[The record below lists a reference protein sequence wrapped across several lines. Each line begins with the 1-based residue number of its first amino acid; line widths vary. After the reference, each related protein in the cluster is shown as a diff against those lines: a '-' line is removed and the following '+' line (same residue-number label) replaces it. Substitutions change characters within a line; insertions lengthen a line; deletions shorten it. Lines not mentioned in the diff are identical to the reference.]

1 MHYKKMKRVLA
12 AACAAAVTASGF
24 CPAAPVMAEEVY
36 SAEDAADSSVQP
48 QASKET
54 EAEDSTENMVLYW
67 SDDLEE
73 TTAVSGTAAN
83 YWSDGTAAKNWT
95 GLWQAKAFTNEKAV
109 ISLDRE
115 TFASGSQSVHYS
127 STDASGR
134 ISVSLGSA
142 LQNVDFTKNYI
153 LRARVKAEN
162 VTVSGNNGFYMR
174 GKANNVTITP
184 EGTRVNGTTDGWI
197 TYEVP
202 LRNLAAVGGAQSGSL
217 ALEIF
222 FDYLTGDVWFDSIE
236 LWQDYQISLSET
248 EKTIKPGES
257 FQLEVE
263 CDSEEVDLS
272 KVTWSSSNP
281 EAVSV
286 DENGMI
292 TAEKLGTA
300 VITAKLDDSHTAAC
314 TVQVDD
320 PEMMAPQY
328 AKMRS
333 RWTDRLTGNGSS
345 ITDDED
351 FQTSMES
358 MAQDAEE
365 AMENMADIPAD
376 GSHVDALWSDLD
388 LEIKYVATSDA
399 SYTEDLNTAY
409 TRLQAMATAYA
420 AENCRLYHDEDLK
433 ERILYALEWLYD
445 NGYNENYNVEK
456 QLYGNWWHWEIGIP
470 QALGSTVILMYDD
483 LSQEQIDK
491 FYATLYRFNQD
502 PTVVYKVQ
510 GWGTMEMT
518 SANLMDTSL
527 VAALRSAIGNT
538 QDGIG
543 AAVNALGTVT
553 GFVTEGDGFYEDG
566 SCIQHS
572 NLAYTG
578 GYGLTLLKGI
588 ERILLLSNDTAWQA
602 SADDLESVYTWIWE
616 GYRPLFADGAMMDMV
631 SGRSIARPS
640 HTELETGRGI
650 LEAVVLLADGA
661 PEDRK
666 EQLLSFAKKQVL
678 AGAENLD
685 TFYSGMEASSMIAAK
700 QLAADESLEAD
711 DGTPYTKIFG
721 SMDKAAVHREGY
733 TLGISMFSSRTGNF
747 EYMNKENSKGW
758 HISDGALFLYN
769 GDTGQFSNN
778 YWNTIDPHRLPGI
791 TTDHTEGTNYESGL
805 AYTSDKDYA
814 GGSSVDDLYATIA
827 MDFHGQNTDLTAKKA
842 WFAFDDEV
850 VALGTDIS
858 GITKDTETIIENK
871 QIRDD
876 GSNTLVVDGE
886 EAQAELGESGAAGAE
901 YAWIEGN
908 NGTDSIGY
916 YFPEGEDLEIKRE
929 ARTGSFQD
937 INGAVADGAAGSE
950 DVTRDYLSLAVSHGD
965 GTEGGAEDYAYV
977 LLPGRTK
984 EQTAEYASGSEIE
997 IISNTAEVQAAAD
1010 RSSGVSGYQF
1020 WTAASAGNVSAD
1032 QASSVTMK
1040 EEDGTLKLGIS
1051 DPSQTQDS
1059 VTIHV
1064 SGYKNLQY
1072 VDGDQEVS
1080 VNVTADGADITVDTS
1095 AAAGESFEL
1104 TLSYD
1109 AEKPETAV
1117 STALL
1122 EYAIELAKDADLTDV
1137 VPAVV
1142 EKFNAALAN
1151 AEEIV
1156 EKVKAGD
1163 TSVTQEMVEESWQE
1177 LVRVMQYL
1185 SFKQGDKTNLNK
1197 VIAMAESLDLGRY
1210 LLAGQDAFAEA
1221 LDGAR
1226 AVAADENA
1234 MEKEI
1239 EQAWKQLL
1247 DAMGNLR
1254 LKPDKGLL
1262 EELISQAQ
1270 SVDTEA
1276 YTEESVQ
1283 ALTAAL
1289 ADATAVF
1296 DNDQADKEQVEEAQS
1311 ALKAALAGLTAKT
1324 EAGGSDTAGA
1334 DTDTGNS
1341 GTGTAGSGNGTEST
1355 EAGGR
1360 DTGSTGSGSAGTV
1373 NSSADRAVKTG
1384 DSSPAVP
1391 LYAAAAALALACAAG
1406 SGLGKQADRG
1416 RKESKD
1422 KE

>member
-1 MHYKKMKRVLA
+1 M
-12 AACAAAVTASGF
+12 
-24 CPAAPVMAEEVY
+24 
-36 SAEDAADSSVQP
+36 
-48 QASKET
+48 
-54 EAEDSTENMVLYW
+54 
-67 SDDLEE
+67 
-73 TTAVSGTAAN
+73 
-83 YWSDGTAAKNWT
+83 
-95 GLWQAKAFTNEKAV
+95 
-109 ISLDRE
+109 
-115 TFASGSQSVHYS
+115 
-127 STDASGR
+127 
-134 ISVSLGSA
+134 
-142 LQNVDFTKNYI
+142 
-153 LRARVKAEN
+153 
-162 VTVSGNNGFYMR
+162 
-174 GKANNVTITP
+174 
-184 EGTRVNGTTDGWI
+184 
-197 TYEVP
+197 
-202 LRNLAAVGGAQSGSL
+202 
-217 ALEIF
+217 
-222 FDYLTGDVWFDSIE
+222 WFDSIE

-257 FQLEVE
+257 FQLEVQ

-281 EAVSV
+281 DAVSV

-292 TAEKLGTA
+292 TAEALGTA
-300 VITAKLDDSHTAAC
+300 VITAKLDESHTASC

-320 PEMMAPQY
+320 PEMLAPQY
-328 AKMRS
+328 AEMRS
-333 RWTDRLTGNGSS
+333 RWTERLTGNGSS

-351 FQTSMES
+351 FQTSMET
-358 MAQDAEE
+358 MAQDAED

-420 AENCRLYHDEDLK
+420 AENCRLYHNEDLK

-470 QALGSTVILMYDD
+470 QALGSTVILMYED
-483 LSQEQIDK
+483 LTQEQIDK

-640 HTELETGRGI
+640 HTELETGRGT
-650 LEAVVLLADGA
+650 LEAIVLLADGA

-700 QLAADESLEAD
+700 QLAADDSVEAD

-721 SMDKAAVHREGY
+721 SMDKATIHREGY

-747 EYMNKENSKGW
+747 EYMNKENTKGW

-769 GDTGQFSNN
+769 GDAGQFSNN

-814 GGSSVDDLYATIA
+814 GGSSVEDLYATIA

-876 GSNTLVVDGE
+876 GSNALVVDGE
-886 EAQAELGESGAAGAE
+886 ETQAELGESSAAGVE

-908 NGTDSIGY
+908 SGTDSIGY

-965 GTEGGAEDYAYV
+965 GAEDYAYV
-977 LLPGRTK
+977 LLPGRT
-984 EQTAEYASGSEIE
+984 EEETAEYASGSEIE

-1010 RSSGVSGYQF
+1010 RSSGASGYQF

-1072 VDGDQEVS
+1072 VDGDQEAV
-1080 VNVTADGADITVDTS
+1080 VNATEDGVDITVDTS
-1095 AAAGESFEL
+1095 AGAGKTYEL
-1104 TLSYD
+1104 TLTYEEEGS
-1109 AEKPETAV
+1109 ETSV

-1142 EKFNAALAN
+1142 EKFNAALSN

-1163 TSVTQEMVEESWQE
+1163 TSVTQEMVDESWQE
-1177 LVRVMQYL
+1177 LVRTMQYL

-1197 VIAMAESLDLGRY
+1197 VIAMAESLDLDGY
-1210 LLAGQDAFAEA
+1210 LLAGQDVFTEA
-1221 LDGAR
+1221 LDSAR

-1239 EQAWKQLL
+1239 EEAWKQLL
-1247 DAMGNLR
+1247 AAMGDLR
-1254 LKPDKGLL
+1254 LKPDKELL
-1262 EELISQAQ
+1262 DNLISQAQ
-1270 SVDTEA
+1270 SIDTSV

-1289 ADATAVF
+1289 TEAAAVF
-1296 DNDQADKEQVEEAQS
+1296 EDDQADKDQVTEAET
-1311 ALKAALAGLTAKT
+1311 ALKAALEGLIESDKADENAGN
-1324 EAGGSDTAGA
+1324 GGA
-1334 DTDTGNS
+1334 DTGSSDDGSADAGNTDA
-1341 GTGTAGSGNGTEST
+1341 GNAGAGNTGSGN
-1355 EAGGR
+1355 AN
-1360 DTGSTGSGSAGTV
+1360 TGNKDGQNGSAQNT
-1373 NSSADRAVKTG
+1373 DRAAKTG
-1384 DSSPAVP
+1384 DSFPTVP

-1406 SGLGKQADRG
+1406 SGLRKQADRG
-1416 RKESKD
+1416 RKESED
-1422 KE
+1422 KK

>member
-1 MHYKKMKRVLA
+1 
-12 AACAAAVTASGF
+12 
-24 CPAAPVMAEEVY
+24 MAGKGVY
-36 SAEDAADSSVQP
+36 E
-48 QASKET
+48 
-54 EAEDSTENMVLYW
+54 
-67 SDDLEE
+67 
-73 TTAVSGTAAN
+73 
-83 YWSDGTAAKNWT
+83 
-95 GLWQAKAFTNEKAV
+95 
-109 ISLDRE
+109 RE
-115 TFASGSQSVHYS
+115 
-127 STDASGR
+127 
-134 ISVSLGSA
+134 
-142 LQNVDFTKNYI
+142 
-153 LRARVKAEN
+153 
-162 VTVSGNNGFYMR
+162 
-174 GKANNVTITP
+174 
-184 EGTRVNGTTDGWI
+184 
-197 TYEVP
+197 
-202 LRNLAAVGGAQSGSL
+202 GGAQSGSL

-257 FQLEVE
+257 FQLEVQ

-281 EAVSV
+281 DAVSV

-292 TAEKLGTA
+292 TAEALGTA
-300 VITAKLDDSHTAAC
+300 VITAKLDESHTASC

-320 PEMMAPQY
+320 PEMLAPQY
-328 AKMRS
+328 AEMRS
-333 RWTDRLTGNGSS
+333 RWTERLTGNGSS

-351 FQTSMES
+351 FQTSMET
-358 MAQDAEE
+358 MAQDAED

-420 AENCRLYHDEDLK
+420 AENCRLYHNEDLK

-470 QALGSTVILMYDD
+470 QALGSTVILMYED
-483 LSQEQIDK
+483 LTQEQIDK

-650 LEAVVLLADGA
+650 LEAIVLLADGA

-700 QLAADESLEAD
+700 QLAADDSVEAD

-721 SMDKAAVHREGY
+721 SMDKATIHREGY

-747 EYMNKENSKGW
+747 EYMNKENTKGW

-769 GDTGQFSNN
+769 GDAGQFSNN

-814 GGSSVDDLYATIA
+814 GGSSVEDLYATIA

-876 GSNTLVVDGE
+876 GSNALVVDGE
-886 EAQAELGESGAAGAE
+886 EIQAELGESSAAGVE

-908 NGTDSIGY
+908 SGTDSIGY

-965 GTEGGAEDYAYV
+965 GTADGAEDYAYV
-977 LLPGRTK
+977 LLPGRT
-984 EQTAEYASGSEIE
+984 EEETAEYASGSEIE

-1010 RSSGVSGYQF
+1010 RSSGASGYQF

-1072 VDGDQEVS
+1072 VDGDQEAV
-1080 VNVTADGADITVDTS
+1080 VNATEDGVDITVDTS
-1095 AAAGESFEL
+1095 AGAGKTYEL
-1104 TLSYD
+1104 TLTYEEEGS
-1109 AEKPETAV
+1109 ETSV

-1142 EKFNAALAN
+1142 EKFNAALSN

-1163 TSVTQEMVEESWQE
+1163 TSITQEMVDESWQE
-1177 LVRVMQYL
+1177 LVRAMQYL

-1197 VIAMAESLDLGRY
+1197 VIAMAESLDLDGY
-1210 LLAGQDAFAEA
+1210 LLAGQDVFTEA
-1221 LDGAR
+1221 LDSAR

-1239 EQAWKQLL
+1239 EEAWKQLL
-1247 DAMGNLR
+1247 AAMGDLR
-1254 LKPDKGLL
+1254 LKPDKELL
-1262 EELISQAQ
+1262 DNLISQAQ
-1270 SVDTEA
+1270 SIDTSV

-1289 ADATAVF
+1289 AEAAAVF
-1296 DNDQADKEQVEEAQS
+1296 EDDQADKDQVAEAET
-1311 ALKAALAGLTAKT
+1311 ALKAALEGLIESDKADENAGN
-1324 EAGGSDTAGA
+1324 GGA
-1334 DTDTGNS
+1334 DTGSSDDGSADAGNTDA
-1341 GTGTAGSGNGTEST
+1341 GNAGAGNTGSGN
-1355 EAGGR
+1355 AN
-1360 DTGSTGSGSAGTV
+1360 TGNKDGQNGSAQNT
-1373 NSSADRAVKTG
+1373 DRAAKTG
-1384 DSSPAVP
+1384 DSFPTVP

-1406 SGLGKQADRG
+1406 SGLRKQADRG
-1416 RKESKD
+1416 RKESED
-1422 KE
+1422 KK

>member
-1 MHYKKMKRVLA
+1 M
-12 AACAAAVTASGF
+12 
-24 CPAAPVMAEEVY
+24 
-36 SAEDAADSSVQP
+36 
-48 QASKET
+48 
-54 EAEDSTENMVLYW
+54 
-67 SDDLEE
+67 
-73 TTAVSGTAAN
+73 
-83 YWSDGTAAKNWT
+83 
-95 GLWQAKAFTNEKAV
+95 
-109 ISLDRE
+109 
-115 TFASGSQSVHYS
+115 
-127 STDASGR
+127 
-134 ISVSLGSA
+134 
-142 LQNVDFTKNYI
+142 
-153 LRARVKAEN
+153 
-162 VTVSGNNGFYMR
+162 
-174 GKANNVTITP
+174 
-184 EGTRVNGTTDGWI
+184 
-197 TYEVP
+197 
-202 LRNLAAVGGAQSGSL
+202 
-217 ALEIF
+217 
-222 FDYLTGDVWFDSIE
+222 WFDSIE

-257 FQLEVE
+257 FQLEVQ

-281 EAVSV
+281 DAVSV

-292 TAEKLGTA
+292 TAEALGTA
-300 VITAKLDDSHTAAC
+300 VITAKLDESHTASC

-320 PEMMAPQY
+320 PEMLAPQY
-328 AKMRS
+328 AEMRS
-333 RWTDRLTGNGSS
+333 RWTERLTGNGSS

-351 FQTSMES
+351 FQTSMET
-358 MAQDAEE
+358 MAQDAED

-420 AENCRLYHDEDLK
+420 AENCRLYHNEDLK
-433 ERILYALEWLYD
+433 EHILYALEWLYD

-470 QALGSTVILMYDD
+470 QALGSTVILMYED
-483 LSQEQIDK
+483 LTQEQIDK

-650 LEAVVLLADGA
+650 LEAIVLLADGA
-661 PEDRK
+661 PDDRK

-700 QLAADESLEAD
+700 QLAADDSVEAD

-721 SMDKAAVHREGY
+721 SMDKATIHREGY

-747 EYMNKENSKGW
+747 EYMNKENTKGW

-769 GDTGQFSNN
+769 GDAGQFSNN

-814 GGSSVDDLYATIA
+814 GGSSVEDLYATIA

-876 GSNTLVVDGE
+876 GSNALVVDGE
-886 EAQAELGESGAAGAE
+886 ETQAELGESSAAGVE

-908 NGTDSIGY
+908 SGTDSIGY

-965 GTEGGAEDYAYV
+965 GTEEGAEDYAYV
-977 LLPGRTK
+977 LLPGRT
-984 EQTAEYASGSEIE
+984 EEETAEYASGSEIE

-1010 RSSGVSGYQF
+1010 RSSGASGYQF

-1072 VDGDQEVS
+1072 VDGDQEAV
-1080 VNVTADGADITVDTS
+1080 VNATEDGVDITVDTS
-1095 AAAGESFEL
+1095 AGAGKTYEL
-1104 TLSYD
+1104 TLTYEEEGS
-1109 AEKPETAV
+1109 ETSV

-1142 EKFNAALAN
+1142 EKFNAALSN

-1163 TSVTQEMVEESWQE
+1163 TSVTQEMVDESWQE
-1177 LVRVMQYL
+1177 LVRAMQYL

-1197 VIAMAESLDLGRY
+1197 VIAMAESLDLDGY
-1210 LLAGQDAFAEA
+1210 LLAGQDVFTEA
-1221 LDGAR
+1221 LDSAR

-1239 EQAWKQLL
+1239 EEAWKQLL
-1247 DAMGNLR
+1247 AAMGDLR
-1254 LKPDKGLL
+1254 LKPDKELL
-1262 EELISQAQ
+1262 DNLISQAQ
-1270 SVDTEA
+1270 SIDTSV

-1289 ADATAVF
+1289 AEAAAVF
-1296 DNDQADKEQVEEAQS
+1296 EDDQADKDQVTEAET
-1311 ALKAALAGLTAKT
+1311 ALKAALEGLIESDKADENAGTAAPMPEIQTPEMRAQEIQVPEMRIPETKTVRT
-1324 EAGGSDTAGA
+1324 EAHRIQTGRQRPGTASRQYRCTQQRQLSHLHVRQVQGSANRPTAGGKKAKIKNSTA
-1334 DTDTGNS
+1334 DS
-1341 GTGTAGSGNGTEST
+1341 
-1355 EAGGR
+1355 
-1360 DTGSTGSGSAGTV
+1360 
-1373 NSSADRAVKTG
+1373 AVK
-1384 DSSPAVP
+1384 
-1391 LYAAAAALALACAAG
+1391 
-1406 SGLGKQADRG
+1406 R
-1416 RKESKD
+1416 
-1422 KE
+1422 

>member
-1 MHYKKMKRVLA
+1 M
-12 AACAAAVTASGF
+12 
-24 CPAAPVMAEEVY
+24 
-36 SAEDAADSSVQP
+36 
-48 QASKET
+48 
-54 EAEDSTENMVLYW
+54 
-67 SDDLEE
+67 
-73 TTAVSGTAAN
+73 
-83 YWSDGTAAKNWT
+83 
-95 GLWQAKAFTNEKAV
+95 
-109 ISLDRE
+109 
-115 TFASGSQSVHYS
+115 
-127 STDASGR
+127 
-134 ISVSLGSA
+134 
-142 LQNVDFTKNYI
+142 
-153 LRARVKAEN
+153 
-162 VTVSGNNGFYMR
+162 
-174 GKANNVTITP
+174 
-184 EGTRVNGTTDGWI
+184 
-197 TYEVP
+197 
-202 LRNLAAVGGAQSGSL
+202 
-217 ALEIF
+217 
-222 FDYLTGDVWFDSIE
+222 WFDSIE

-257 FQLEVE
+257 FQLEVQ

-281 EAVSV
+281 DAVSV

-292 TAEKLGTA
+292 TAEALGTA
-300 VITAKLDDSHTAAC
+300 VITAKLDESHTASC

-320 PEMMAPQY
+320 PEMLAPQY
-328 AKMRS
+328 AEMRS
-333 RWTDRLTGNGSS
+333 RWTERLTGNGSS

-351 FQTSMES
+351 FQTSMET
-358 MAQDAEE
+358 MAQDAED

-420 AENCRLYHDEDLK
+420 AENCRLYHNEDLK

-470 QALGSTVILMYDD
+470 QALGSTVILMYED
-483 LSQEQIDK
+483 LTQEQIDK

-650 LEAVVLLADGA
+650 LEAIVLLADGA

-700 QLAADESLEAD
+700 QLAADDSVDAD

-721 SMDKAAVHREGY
+721 SMDKATIHREGY

-747 EYMNKENSKGW
+747 EYMNKENTKGW

-769 GDTGQFSNN
+769 GDAGQFSNN

-814 GGSSVDDLYATIA
+814 GGSSVEDLYATIA

-876 GSNTLVVDGE
+876 GSNALVVDGE
-886 EAQAELGESGAAGAE
+886 ETQAELGESSAAGVE

-908 NGTDSIGY
+908 SGTDSIGY

-965 GTEGGAEDYAYV
+965 GTEEGAEDYAYV
-977 LLPGRTK
+977 LLPGRT
-984 EQTAEYASGSEIE
+984 EEETAEYASGSEIE

-1010 RSSGVSGYQF
+1010 RSSGASGYQF

-1072 VDGDQEVS
+1072 VDGDQEAV
-1080 VNVTADGADITVDTS
+1080 VNATEDGVDITVDTS
-1095 AAAGESFEL
+1095 AGAGKTYEL
-1104 TLSYD
+1104 TLTYEEEGS
-1109 AEKPETAV
+1109 ETSV

-1142 EKFNAALAN
+1142 EKFNAALSN

-1163 TSVTQEMVEESWQE
+1163 TSVAQEMVDESWQE
-1177 LVRVMQYL
+1177 LVRAMQYL

-1197 VIAMAESLDLGRY
+1197 VIAMAESLDLDGY
-1210 LLAGQDAFAEA
+1210 LLAGQDVFTEA
-1221 LDGAR
+1221 LDSAR

-1239 EQAWKQLL
+1239 EEAWKQLL
-1247 DAMGNLR
+1247 AAMGDLR
-1254 LKPDKGLL
+1254 LKPDKELL
-1262 EELISQAQ
+1262 DNLISQAQ
-1270 SVDTEA
+1270 FIDTSV

-1289 ADATAVF
+1289 AEAAAVF
-1296 DNDQADKEQVEEAQS
+1296 EDDQADKDQVAEAET
-1311 ALKAALAGLTAKT
+1311 ALKAALEGLIESDKADENAGN
-1324 EAGGSDTAGA
+1324 GGA
-1334 DTDTGNS
+1334 DTGSSDDGSADAGNTDA
-1341 GTGTAGSGNGTEST
+1341 GNAGAGNAGSGN
-1355 EAGGR
+1355 AN
-1360 DTGSTGSGSAGTV
+1360 TGNKDGQSGSAQNT
-1373 NSSADRAVKTG
+1373 DRAAKTG
-1384 DSSPAVP
+1384 DSFPTVP

-1406 SGLGKQADRG
+1406 SGLRKQADRG
-1416 RKESKD
+1416 RKESED
-1422 KE
+1422 KK

>member
-1 MHYKKMKRVLA
+1 M
-12 AACAAAVTASGF
+12 
-24 CPAAPVMAEEVY
+24 
-36 SAEDAADSSVQP
+36 
-48 QASKET
+48 
-54 EAEDSTENMVLYW
+54 
-67 SDDLEE
+67 
-73 TTAVSGTAAN
+73 
-83 YWSDGTAAKNWT
+83 
-95 GLWQAKAFTNEKAV
+95 
-109 ISLDRE
+109 
-115 TFASGSQSVHYS
+115 
-127 STDASGR
+127 
-134 ISVSLGSA
+134 
-142 LQNVDFTKNYI
+142 
-153 LRARVKAEN
+153 
-162 VTVSGNNGFYMR
+162 
-174 GKANNVTITP
+174 
-184 EGTRVNGTTDGWI
+184 
-197 TYEVP
+197 
-202 LRNLAAVGGAQSGSL
+202 
-217 ALEIF
+217 
-222 FDYLTGDVWFDSIE
+222 WFDSIE

-257 FQLEVE
+257 FQLEVQ

-281 EAVSV
+281 DAVSV

-292 TAEKLGTA
+292 TAEALGTA
-300 VITAKLDDSHTAAC
+300 VITAKLDESHTASC

-320 PEMMAPQY
+320 PEMLSPQY
-328 AKMRS
+328 AEMRS
-333 RWTDRLTGNGSS
+333 RWTERLTGNGSS

-351 FQTSMES
+351 FQTSMET
-358 MAQDAEE
+358 MAQDAED

-420 AENCRLYHDEDLK
+420 AENCRLYHNEDLK

-470 QALGSTVILMYDD
+470 QALGSTVILMYED
-483 LSQEQIDK
+483 LTQEQIDK

-650 LEAVVLLADGA
+650 LEAIVLLADGA

-666 EQLLSFAKKQVL
+666 EQFLSFAKKQVL

-700 QLAADESLEAD
+700 QLAADDSVEAD

-721 SMDKAAVHREGY
+721 SMDKATIHREGY

-747 EYMNKENSKGW
+747 EYMNKENTKGW

-769 GDTGQFSNN
+769 GDAGQFSNN

-814 GGSSVDDLYATIA
+814 GGSSVEDLYATIA

-876 GSNTLVVDGE
+876 GSNALVVDGE
-886 EAQAELGESGAAGAE
+886 EIQAELGESSAAGVE

-908 NGTDSIGY
+908 SGTDSIGY

-965 GTEGGAEDYAYV
+965 GTADGAEDYAYV
-977 LLPGRTK
+977 LLPGRT
-984 EQTAEYASGSEIE
+984 EEETAEYASGSEIE

-1010 RSSGVSGYQF
+1010 RSSGASGYQF

-1072 VDGDQEVS
+1072 VDGDQEAV
-1080 VNVTADGADITVDTS
+1080 VNATEDGVDITVDTS
-1095 AAAGESFEL
+1095 AGAGKTYEL
-1104 TLSYD
+1104 TLTYEEEGS
-1109 AEKPETAV
+1109 ETSV

-1142 EKFNAALAN
+1142 EKFNAALSN

-1163 TSVTQEMVEESWQE
+1163 TSVTQEMVDESWQE
-1177 LVRVMQYL
+1177 LVRAMQYL

-1197 VIAMAESLDLGRY
+1197 VIAMAESLDLDGY
-1210 LLAGQDAFAEA
+1210 LLAGQDVFTEA
-1221 LDGAR
+1221 LDSAR

-1239 EQAWKQLL
+1239 EEAWKQLL
-1247 DAMGNLR
+1247 AAMGDLR
-1254 LKPDKGLL
+1254 LKPDKELL
-1262 EELISQAQ
+1262 DNLISQAQ
-1270 SVDTEA
+1270 SIDTSV

-1289 ADATAVF
+1289 AEAAAVF
-1296 DNDQADKEQVEEAQS
+1296 EDDQADKDQVTEAET
-1311 ALKAALAGLTAKT
+1311 ALKAALEGLIESDKADENAGN
-1324 EAGGSDTAGA
+1324 GGA
-1334 DTDTGNS
+1334 DTGSSDDGSADAGNTDA
-1341 GTGTAGSGNGTEST
+1341 GNAGAGNTGSGN
-1355 EAGGR
+1355 AN
-1360 DTGSTGSGSAGTV
+1360 TGNKDGQSGSAQNT
-1373 NSSADRAVKTG
+1373 DRAAKTG
-1384 DSSPAVP
+1384 DSFPTVP

-1406 SGLGKQADRG
+1406 SGLRKQADRG
-1416 RKESKD
+1416 RKESED
-1422 KE
+1422 KK

>member
-1 MHYKKMKRVLA
+1 M
-12 AACAAAVTASGF
+12 
-24 CPAAPVMAEEVY
+24 
-36 SAEDAADSSVQP
+36 
-48 QASKET
+48 
-54 EAEDSTENMVLYW
+54 
-67 SDDLEE
+67 
-73 TTAVSGTAAN
+73 
-83 YWSDGTAAKNWT
+83 
-95 GLWQAKAFTNEKAV
+95 
-109 ISLDRE
+109 
-115 TFASGSQSVHYS
+115 
-127 STDASGR
+127 
-134 ISVSLGSA
+134 
-142 LQNVDFTKNYI
+142 
-153 LRARVKAEN
+153 
-162 VTVSGNNGFYMR
+162 
-174 GKANNVTITP
+174 
-184 EGTRVNGTTDGWI
+184 
-197 TYEVP
+197 
-202 LRNLAAVGGAQSGSL
+202 
-217 ALEIF
+217 
-222 FDYLTGDVWFDSIE
+222 WFDSIE

-257 FQLEVE
+257 FQLEVQ

-281 EAVSV
+281 DAVSV

-292 TAEKLGTA
+292 TAEALGTA
-300 VITAKLDDSHTAAC
+300 VITAKLDESHTASC

-320 PEMMAPQY
+320 PEMLAPQY
-328 AKMRS
+328 AEMRS
-333 RWTDRLTGNGSS
+333 RWTERLTGNGSS

-351 FQTSMES
+351 FQTSMET
-358 MAQDAEE
+358 MAQDAED

-420 AENCRLYHDEDLK
+420 AENCRLYHNEDLK

-470 QALGSTVILMYDD
+470 QALGSTVILMYED
-483 LSQEQIDK
+483 LTQEQIDK

-650 LEAVVLLADGA
+650 LEAIVLLADGA

-700 QLAADESLEAD
+700 QLAADDSVEAD

-721 SMDKAAVHREGY
+721 SMDKATIHREGY

-747 EYMNKENSKGW
+747 EYMNKENTKGW

-769 GDTGQFSNN
+769 GDAGQFSNN

-814 GGSSVDDLYATIA
+814 GGSSVEDLYATIA

-876 GSNTLVVDGE
+876 GSNALVVDGE
-886 EAQAELGESGAAGAE
+886 ETQAELGESSAAGVE

-908 NGTDSIGY
+908 SGTDSIGY

-965 GTEGGAEDYAYV
+965 GTEEGAEDYAYV
-977 LLPGRTK
+977 LLPGRT
-984 EQTAEYASGSEIE
+984 EEETAEYASGSEIE

-1010 RSSGVSGYQF
+1010 RSSGASGYQF

-1072 VDGDQEVS
+1072 VDGDQEAV
-1080 VNVTADGADITVDTS
+1080 VNATEDGVDITVDTS
-1095 AAAGESFEL
+1095 AGAGKTYEL
-1104 TLSYD
+1104 TLTYEEEGS
-1109 AEKPETAV
+1109 ETSV

-1142 EKFNAALAN
+1142 EKFNAALSN

-1163 TSVTQEMVEESWQE
+1163 TSVTQEMVDESWQE
-1177 LVRVMQYL
+1177 LVRAMQYL

-1197 VIAMAESLDLGRY
+1197 VIAMAESLDLDGY
-1210 LLAGQDAFAEA
+1210 LLAGQDVFTEA
-1221 LDGAR
+1221 LDSAR

-1239 EQAWKQLL
+1239 EEAWKQLL
-1247 DAMGNLR
+1247 AAMGDLR
-1254 LKPDKGLL
+1254 LKPDKELL
-1262 EELISQAQ
+1262 DNLISQAQ
-1270 SVDTEA
+1270 SIDTSV

-1289 ADATAVF
+1289 AEAAAVF
-1296 DNDQADKEQVEEAQS
+1296 EDDQADKDQVTEAET
-1311 ALKAALAGLTAKT
+1311 ALKAALEGLIESDKADENAGN
-1324 EAGGSDTAGA
+1324 GGA
-1334 DTDTGNS
+1334 DTGSSDDGSADAGNTDA
-1341 GTGTAGSGNGTEST
+1341 GNAGAGNTGSGN
-1355 EAGGR
+1355 AN
-1360 DTGSTGSGSAGTV
+1360 TGNKDGQSGSAQNT
-1373 NSSADRAVKTG
+1373 DRAAKTG
-1384 DSSPAVP
+1384 DSFPTVP

-1406 SGLGKQADRG
+1406 SGLRKQADRG
-1416 RKESKD
+1416 RKESED
-1422 KE
+1422 KK

>member
-1 MHYKKMKRVLA
+1 
-12 AACAAAVTASGF
+12 
-24 CPAAPVMAEEVY
+24 
-36 SAEDAADSSVQP
+36 
-48 QASKET
+48 
-54 EAEDSTENMVLYW
+54 
-67 SDDLEE
+67 
-73 TTAVSGTAAN
+73 
-83 YWSDGTAAKNWT
+83 
-95 GLWQAKAFTNEKAV
+95 
-109 ISLDRE
+109 
-115 TFASGSQSVHYS
+115 
-127 STDASGR
+127 
-134 ISVSLGSA
+134 
-142 LQNVDFTKNYI
+142 
-153 LRARVKAEN
+153 
-162 VTVSGNNGFYMR
+162 
-174 GKANNVTITP
+174 
-184 EGTRVNGTTDGWI
+184 
-197 TYEVP
+197 
-202 LRNLAAVGGAQSGSL
+202 
-217 ALEIF
+217 
-222 FDYLTGDVWFDSIE
+222 
-236 LWQDYQISLSET
+236 
-248 EKTIKPGES
+248 
-257 FQLEVE
+257 
-263 CDSEEVDLS
+263 
-272 KVTWSSSNP
+272 
-281 EAVSV
+281 
-286 DENGMI
+286 
-292 TAEKLGTA
+292 
-300 VITAKLDDSHTAAC
+300 
-314 TVQVDD
+314 
-320 PEMMAPQY
+320 
-328 AKMRS
+328 
-333 RWTDRLTGNGSS
+333 
-345 ITDDED
+345 
-351 FQTSMES
+351 
-358 MAQDAEE
+358 
-365 AMENMADIPAD
+365 
-376 GSHVDALWSDLD
+376 
-388 LEIKYVATSDA
+388 
-399 SYTEDLNTAY
+399 
-409 TRLQAMATAYA
+409 
-420 AENCRLYHDEDLK
+420 
-433 ERILYALEWLYD
+433 
-445 NGYNENYNVEK
+445 
-456 QLYGNWWHWEIGIP
+456 
-470 QALGSTVILMYDD
+470 
-483 LSQEQIDK
+483 
-491 FYATLYRFNQD
+491 
-502 PTVVYKVQ
+502 
-510 GWGTMEMT
+510 
-518 SANLMDTSL
+518 
-527 VAALRSAIGNT
+527 
-538 QDGIG
+538 
-543 AAVNALGTVT
+543 
-553 GFVTEGDGFYEDG
+553 
-566 SCIQHS
+566 
-572 NLAYTG
+572 
-578 GYGLTLLKGI
+578 
-588 ERILLLSNDTAWQA
+588 
-602 SADDLESVYTWIWE
+602 
-616 GYRPLFADGAMMDMV
+616 
-631 SGRSIARPS
+631 
-640 HTELETGRGI
+640 
-650 LEAVVLLADGA
+650 
-661 PEDRK
+661 
-666 EQLLSFAKKQVL
+666 
-678 AGAENLD
+678 
-685 TFYSGMEASSMIAAK
+685 
-700 QLAADESLEAD
+700 
-711 DGTPYTKIFG
+711 
-721 SMDKAAVHREGY
+721 
-733 TLGISMFSSRTGNF
+733 
-747 EYMNKENSKGW
+747 
-758 HISDGALFLYN
+758 
-769 GDTGQFSNN
+769 
-778 YWNTIDPHRLPGI
+778 
-791 TTDHTEGTNYESGL
+791 
-805 AYTSDKDYA
+805 
-814 GGSSVDDLYATIA
+814 

-850 VALGTDIS
+850 VALGTDIN

-965 GTEGGAEDYAYV
+965 GTEEGVEDYAYV
-977 LLPGRTK
+977 LLPGRT
-984 EQTAEYASGSEIE
+984 EEETAEYASASEIK

-1010 RSSGVSGYQF
+1010 RSSGASGYQF

-1156 EKVKAGD
+1156 EQVKAGD
-1163 TSVTQEMVEESWQE
+1163 TSVTQEMVDESWQE
-1177 LVRVMQYL
+1177 LVRAMQYL
-1185 SFKQGDKTNLNK
+1185 SFKQGDKTDLNK
-1197 VIAMAESLDLGRY
+1197 VIAMAESLDLDRY
-1210 LLAGQDAFAEA
+1210 LLAGQDVFAEA
-1221 LDGAR
+1221 LSSAE

-1239 EQAWKQLL
+1239 EEAWRELL
-1247 DAMGNLR
+1247 AAMGNLR

-1289 ADATAVF
+1289 ADAAAVF

-1391 LYAAAAALALACAAG
+1391 LYAAAAALALVCAAG

>member
-1 MHYKKMKRVLA
+1 M
-12 AACAAAVTASGF
+12 
-24 CPAAPVMAEEVY
+24 
-36 SAEDAADSSVQP
+36 
-48 QASKET
+48 
-54 EAEDSTENMVLYW
+54 
-67 SDDLEE
+67 
-73 TTAVSGTAAN
+73 
-83 YWSDGTAAKNWT
+83 
-95 GLWQAKAFTNEKAV
+95 
-109 ISLDRE
+109 
-115 TFASGSQSVHYS
+115 
-127 STDASGR
+127 
-134 ISVSLGSA
+134 
-142 LQNVDFTKNYI
+142 
-153 LRARVKAEN
+153 
-162 VTVSGNNGFYMR
+162 
-174 GKANNVTITP
+174 
-184 EGTRVNGTTDGWI
+184 
-197 TYEVP
+197 
-202 LRNLAAVGGAQSGSL
+202 
-217 ALEIF
+217 
-222 FDYLTGDVWFDSIE
+222 WFDSIE

-257 FQLEVE
+257 FQLEVQ

-281 EAVSV
+281 DAVSV

-292 TAEKLGTA
+292 TAEALGTA
-300 VITAKLDDSHTAAC
+300 VITAKLDESHTASC

-320 PEMMAPQY
+320 PEMLAPQY
-328 AKMRS
+328 AEMRS
-333 RWTDRLTGNGSS
+333 RWTERLTGNGSS

-351 FQTSMES
+351 FQTSMET
-358 MAQDAEE
+358 MAQDAED

-420 AENCRLYHDEDLK
+420 AENCRLYHNEDLK

-470 QALGSTVILMYDD
+470 QALGSTVILMYED
-483 LSQEQIDK
+483 LTQEQIDK

-650 LEAVVLLADGA
+650 LEAIVLLADGA
-661 PEDRK
+661 PDDRK

-700 QLAADESLEAD
+700 QLAADDSVEAD

-721 SMDKAAVHREGY
+721 SMDKATIHREGY

-747 EYMNKENSKGW
+747 EYMNKENTKGW

-769 GDTGQFSNN
+769 GDAGQFSNN

-814 GGSSVDDLYATIA
+814 GGSSVEDLYATIA

-876 GSNTLVVDGE
+876 GSNALVVDGE
-886 EAQAELGESGAAGAE
+886 ETQAELGESSAAGVE
-901 YAWIEGN
+901 YAWIEEN
-908 NGTDSIGY
+908 SGTDSIGY

-965 GTEGGAEDYAYV
+965 GTEEGAEDYAYV
-977 LLPGRTK
+977 LLPGRT
-984 EQTAEYASGSEIE
+984 EEETAEYASGSEIE

-1010 RSSGVSGYQF
+1010 RSSGASGYQF

-1072 VDGDQEVS
+1072 VDGDQEAV
-1080 VNVTADGADITVDTS
+1080 VNATEDGVDITVDTS
-1095 AAAGESFEL
+1095 AGAGKTYEL
-1104 TLSYD
+1104 TLTYEEEGS
-1109 AEKPETAV
+1109 ETSV

-1142 EKFNAALAN
+1142 EKFNAALSN

-1163 TSVTQEMVEESWQE
+1163 TSVAQEMVDESWQE
-1177 LVRVMQYL
+1177 LVRAMQYL

-1197 VIAMAESLDLGRY
+1197 VIAMAESLDLDGY
-1210 LLAGQDAFAEA
+1210 LLAGQDVFTEA
-1221 LDGAR
+1221 LDSAR

-1239 EQAWKQLL
+1239 EEAWKQLL
-1247 DAMGNLR
+1247 AAMGYLR
-1254 LKPDKGLL
+1254 LKPDKELL
-1262 EELISQAQ
+1262 DNLISQAQ
-1270 SVDTEA
+1270 SIDTSV

-1289 ADATAVF
+1289 AEAAAVF
-1296 DNDQADKEQVEEAQS
+1296 EDDQADKDQVTEAET
-1311 ALKAALAGLTAKT
+1311 ALKAALEGLIESDKADENAGN
-1324 EAGGSDTAGA
+1324 GGA
-1334 DTDTGNS
+1334 DTGSSDDGSADAGNTDA
-1341 GTGTAGSGNGTEST
+1341 GNAGAGNTGSGN
-1355 EAGGR
+1355 AN
-1360 DTGSTGSGSAGTV
+1360 TGNKDGQNGSAQNT
-1373 NSSADRAVKTG
+1373 DRAAKTG
-1384 DSSPAVP
+1384 DSFPTVP

-1406 SGLGKQADRG
+1406 SGLRKQADRG
-1416 RKESKD
+1416 RKESED
-1422 KE
+1422 KK

>member
-1 MHYKKMKRVLA
+1 
-12 AACAAAVTASGF
+12 
-24 CPAAPVMAEEVY
+24 
-36 SAEDAADSSVQP
+36 
-48 QASKET
+48 
-54 EAEDSTENMVLYW
+54 
-67 SDDLEE
+67 
-73 TTAVSGTAAN
+73 
-83 YWSDGTAAKNWT
+83 
-95 GLWQAKAFTNEKAV
+95 
-109 ISLDRE
+109 
-115 TFASGSQSVHYS
+115 
-127 STDASGR
+127 
-134 ISVSLGSA
+134 
-142 LQNVDFTKNYI
+142 
-153 LRARVKAEN
+153 
-162 VTVSGNNGFYMR
+162 
-174 GKANNVTITP
+174 
-184 EGTRVNGTTDGWI
+184 
-197 TYEVP
+197 
-202 LRNLAAVGGAQSGSL
+202 
-217 ALEIF
+217 
-222 FDYLTGDVWFDSIE
+222 
-236 LWQDYQISLSET
+236 
-248 EKTIKPGES
+248 
-257 FQLEVE
+257 
-263 CDSEEVDLS
+263 
-272 KVTWSSSNP
+272 
-281 EAVSV
+281 
-286 DENGMI
+286 
-292 TAEKLGTA
+292 
-300 VITAKLDDSHTAAC
+300 
-314 TVQVDD
+314 
-320 PEMMAPQY
+320 
-328 AKMRS
+328 
-333 RWTDRLTGNGSS
+333 
-345 ITDDED
+345 
-351 FQTSMES
+351 
-358 MAQDAEE
+358 
-365 AMENMADIPAD
+365 
-376 GSHVDALWSDLD
+376 
-388 LEIKYVATSDA
+388 
-399 SYTEDLNTAY
+399 
-409 TRLQAMATAYA
+409 
-420 AENCRLYHDEDLK
+420 
-433 ERILYALEWLYD
+433 
-445 NGYNENYNVEK
+445 
-456 QLYGNWWHWEIGIP
+456 
-470 QALGSTVILMYDD
+470 
-483 LSQEQIDK
+483 
-491 FYATLYRFNQD
+491 
-502 PTVVYKVQ
+502 
-510 GWGTMEMT
+510 
-518 SANLMDTSL
+518 
-527 VAALRSAIGNT
+527 
-538 QDGIG
+538 
-543 AAVNALGTVT
+543 
-553 GFVTEGDGFYEDG
+553 
-566 SCIQHS
+566 
-572 NLAYTG
+572 
-578 GYGLTLLKGI
+578 
-588 ERILLLSNDTAWQA
+588 
-602 SADDLESVYTWIWE
+602 
-616 GYRPLFADGAMMDMV
+616 
-631 SGRSIARPS
+631 
-640 HTELETGRGI
+640 
-650 LEAVVLLADGA
+650 
-661 PEDRK
+661 
-666 EQLLSFAKKQVL
+666 
-678 AGAENLD
+678 
-685 TFYSGMEASSMIAAK
+685 
-700 QLAADESLEAD
+700 
-711 DGTPYTKIFG
+711 
-721 SMDKAAVHREGY
+721 
-733 TLGISMFSSRTGNF
+733 
-747 EYMNKENSKGW
+747 
-758 HISDGALFLYN
+758 
-769 GDTGQFSNN
+769 
-778 YWNTIDPHRLPGI
+778 
-791 TTDHTEGTNYESGL
+791 
-805 AYTSDKDYA
+805 
-814 GGSSVDDLYATIA
+814 

-916 YFPEGEDLEIKRE
+916 YFPKGEDLEIKRE

-965 GTEGGAEDYAYV
+965 GTEEGVEDYAYV
-977 LLPGRTK
+977 LLPGRT
-984 EQTAEYASGSEIE
+984 EEETAEYASASEIK

-1010 RSSGVSGYQF
+1010 RSSGASGYQF

-1080 VNVTADGADITVDTS
+1080 VNVTADGADITVDTN

-1156 EKVKAGD
+1156 EQVKAGD
-1163 TSVTQEMVEESWQE
+1163 TSVTQEMVDESWQE
-1177 LVRVMQYL
+1177 LVRAMQYL
-1185 SFKQGDKTNLNK
+1185 SFKQGDKTDLNK
-1197 VIAMAESLDLGRY
+1197 VIAMAESLDLDRY
-1210 LLAGQDAFAEA
+1210 LLAGQDVFAEA
-1221 LDGAR
+1221 LSSAE

-1239 EQAWKQLL
+1239 EEAWRELL
-1247 DAMGNLR
+1247 AAMGNLR

-1289 ADATAVF
+1289 ADAAAVF

-1391 LYAAAAALALACAAG
+1391 LYAAAAALALVCAAG

>member
-1 MHYKKMKRVLA
+1 M
-12 AACAAAVTASGF
+12 
-24 CPAAPVMAEEVY
+24 
-36 SAEDAADSSVQP
+36 
-48 QASKET
+48 
-54 EAEDSTENMVLYW
+54 
-67 SDDLEE
+67 
-73 TTAVSGTAAN
+73 
-83 YWSDGTAAKNWT
+83 
-95 GLWQAKAFTNEKAV
+95 
-109 ISLDRE
+109 
-115 TFASGSQSVHYS
+115 
-127 STDASGR
+127 
-134 ISVSLGSA
+134 
-142 LQNVDFTKNYI
+142 
-153 LRARVKAEN
+153 
-162 VTVSGNNGFYMR
+162 
-174 GKANNVTITP
+174 
-184 EGTRVNGTTDGWI
+184 
-197 TYEVP
+197 
-202 LRNLAAVGGAQSGSL
+202 
-217 ALEIF
+217 
-222 FDYLTGDVWFDSIE
+222 WFDSIE

-257 FQLEVE
+257 FQLEVQ

-281 EAVSV
+281 DAVSV

-292 TAEKLGTA
+292 TAEALGTA
-300 VITAKLDDSHTAAC
+300 VITAKLDESHTASC

-320 PEMMAPQY
+320 PEMLAPQY
-328 AKMRS
+328 AEMRS
-333 RWTDRLTGNGSS
+333 RWTERLTGNGSS

-351 FQTSMES
+351 FQTSMET
-358 MAQDAEE
+358 MAQDAED

-420 AENCRLYHDEDLK
+420 AENCRLYHNEDLK

-470 QALGSTVILMYDD
+470 QALGSTVILMYED
-483 LSQEQIDK
+483 LTQEQIDK

-650 LEAVVLLADGA
+650 LEAIVLLADGA
-661 PEDRK
+661 PDDRK

-700 QLAADESLEAD
+700 QLAADDSVEAD

-721 SMDKAAVHREGY
+721 SMDKATIHREGY

-747 EYMNKENSKGW
+747 EYMNKENTKGW

-769 GDTGQFSNN
+769 GDAGQFSNN

-814 GGSSVDDLYATIA
+814 GGSSVEDLYATIA

-876 GSNTLVVDGE
+876 GSNALVVDGE
-886 EAQAELGESGAAGAE
+886 ETQAELGESSAAGVE
-901 YAWIEGN
+901 YAWIEEN
-908 NGTDSIGY
+908 SGTDSIGY

-965 GTEGGAEDYAYV
+965 GTEEGAEDYAYV
-977 LLPGRTK
+977 LLPGRT
-984 EQTAEYASGSEIE
+984 EEETAEYASGSEIE

-1010 RSSGVSGYQF
+1010 RSSGASGYQF

-1072 VDGDQEVS
+1072 VDGDQEAV
-1080 VNVTADGADITVDTS
+1080 VNATEDGVDITVDTS
-1095 AAAGESFEL
+1095 AGAGKTYEL
-1104 TLSYD
+1104 TLTYEEEGS
-1109 AEKPETAV
+1109 ETSV

-1142 EKFNAALAN
+1142 EKFNAALSN

-1163 TSVTQEMVEESWQE
+1163 TSVAQEMVDESWQE
-1177 LVRVMQYL
+1177 LVRAMQYL

-1197 VIAMAESLDLGRY
+1197 VIAMAESLDLDGY
-1210 LLAGQDAFAEA
+1210 LLAGQDVFTEA
-1221 LDGAR
+1221 LDSAR

-1239 EQAWKQLL
+1239 EEAWKQLL
-1247 DAMGNLR
+1247 AAMGYLR
-1254 LKPDKGLL
+1254 LKPDKELL
-1262 EELISQAQ
+1262 DNLISQAQ
-1270 SVDTEA
+1270 SIDTSV

-1289 ADATAVF
+1289 AEAAAVF
-1296 DNDQADKEQVEEAQS
+1296 EDDQADKDQVTEAET
-1311 ALKAALAGLTAKT
+1311 ALKAALEGLIESDKADENAGN
-1324 EAGGSDTAGA
+1324 GGA
-1334 DTDTGNS
+1334 DTGSSDDGSADAGNTDA
-1341 GTGTAGSGNGTEST
+1341 GNAGAGNTGSGN
-1355 EAGGR
+1355 AN
-1360 DTGSTGSGSAGTV
+1360 TGNKDGQSGSAQNT
-1373 NSSADRAVKTG
+1373 DRAAKTG
-1384 DSSPAVP
+1384 DSFPTVP

-1406 SGLGKQADRG
+1406 SGLRKQADRG
-1416 RKESKD
+1416 RKESED
-1422 KE
+1422 KK

>member
-1 MHYKKMKRVLA
+1 M
-12 AACAAAVTASGF
+12 
-24 CPAAPVMAEEVY
+24 
-36 SAEDAADSSVQP
+36 
-48 QASKET
+48 
-54 EAEDSTENMVLYW
+54 
-67 SDDLEE
+67 
-73 TTAVSGTAAN
+73 
-83 YWSDGTAAKNWT
+83 
-95 GLWQAKAFTNEKAV
+95 
-109 ISLDRE
+109 
-115 TFASGSQSVHYS
+115 
-127 STDASGR
+127 
-134 ISVSLGSA
+134 
-142 LQNVDFTKNYI
+142 
-153 LRARVKAEN
+153 
-162 VTVSGNNGFYMR
+162 
-174 GKANNVTITP
+174 
-184 EGTRVNGTTDGWI
+184 
-197 TYEVP
+197 
-202 LRNLAAVGGAQSGSL
+202 
-217 ALEIF
+217 
-222 FDYLTGDVWFDSIE
+222 WFDSIE

-257 FQLEVE
+257 FQLEVQ

-281 EAVSV
+281 DAVSV

-292 TAEKLGTA
+292 TAEALGTA
-300 VITAKLDDSHTAAC
+300 VITAKLDESHTASC

-320 PEMMAPQY
+320 PEMLAPQY
-328 AKMRS
+328 AEMRS
-333 RWTDRLTGNGSS
+333 RWTERLTGNGSS

-351 FQTSMES
+351 FQTSMET
-358 MAQDAEE
+358 MAQDAED

-420 AENCRLYHDEDLK
+420 AENCRLYHNEDLK

-470 QALGSTVILMYDD
+470 QALGSTVILMYED
-483 LSQEQIDK
+483 LTQEQIDK

-650 LEAVVLLADGA
+650 LEAIVLLADGA

-700 QLAADESLEAD
+700 QLAADDSVEAD

-721 SMDKAAVHREGY
+721 SMDKATIHREGY

-747 EYMNKENSKGW
+747 EYMNKENTKGW

-769 GDTGQFSNN
+769 GDAGQFSNN

-814 GGSSVDDLYATIA
+814 GGSSVEDLYATIA

-876 GSNTLVVDGE
+876 GSNALVVDGE
-886 EAQAELGESGAAGAE
+886 ETQAELGESSAAGVE

-908 NGTDSIGY
+908 SGTDSIGY

-965 GTEGGAEDYAYV
+965 GTEEGAEDYAYV
-977 LLPGRTK
+977 LLPGRT
-984 EQTAEYASGSEIE
+984 EEETAEYASGSEIE

-1010 RSSGVSGYQF
+1010 RSSGASGYQF

-1064 SGYKNLQY
+1064 SGYENLQY
-1072 VDGDQEVS
+1072 VDGDQEAV
-1080 VNVTADGADITVDTS
+1080 VNATEDGVDITVDTS
-1095 AAAGESFEL
+1095 AGAGKTYEL
-1104 TLSYD
+1104 TLTYEEEGS
-1109 AEKPETAV
+1109 ETSV

-1142 EKFNAALAN
+1142 EKFNAALSN

-1163 TSVTQEMVEESWQE
+1163 TSVTQEMVDESWQE
-1177 LVRVMQYL
+1177 LVRAMQYL

-1197 VIAMAESLDLGRY
+1197 VIAMAESLDLDGY
-1210 LLAGQDAFAEA
+1210 LLAGQDVFTEA
-1221 LDGAR
+1221 LDSAR

-1239 EQAWKQLL
+1239 EEAWKQLL
-1247 DAMGNLR
+1247 AAMGDLH
-1254 LKPDKGLL
+1254 LKPDKELL
-1262 EELISQAQ
+1262 DNLISQAQ
-1270 SVDTEA
+1270 SIDTSV

-1289 ADATAVF
+1289 AEAAAVF
-1296 DNDQADKEQVEEAQS
+1296 EDDQADKDQVTEAET
-1311 ALKAALAGLTAKT
+1311 ALKAALEGLIESDKADENAGN
-1324 EAGGSDTAGA
+1324 GGA
-1334 DTDTGNS
+1334 DTGSSDDGSADAGNTDA
-1341 GTGTAGSGNGTEST
+1341 GNAGAGNTGSGN
-1355 EAGGR
+1355 AN
-1360 DTGSTGSGSAGTV
+1360 TGNKDGQNGSAQNT
-1373 NSSADRAVKTG
+1373 DRAAKTG
-1384 DSSPAVP
+1384 DSFPTVP

-1406 SGLGKQADRG
+1406 SGLRKQADRG
-1416 RKESKD
+1416 RKESED
-1422 KE
+1422 KK

>member
-1 MHYKKMKRVLA
+1 M
-12 AACAAAVTASGF
+12 
-24 CPAAPVMAEEVY
+24 
-36 SAEDAADSSVQP
+36 
-48 QASKET
+48 
-54 EAEDSTENMVLYW
+54 
-67 SDDLEE
+67 
-73 TTAVSGTAAN
+73 
-83 YWSDGTAAKNWT
+83 
-95 GLWQAKAFTNEKAV
+95 
-109 ISLDRE
+109 
-115 TFASGSQSVHYS
+115 
-127 STDASGR
+127 
-134 ISVSLGSA
+134 
-142 LQNVDFTKNYI
+142 
-153 LRARVKAEN
+153 
-162 VTVSGNNGFYMR
+162 
-174 GKANNVTITP
+174 
-184 EGTRVNGTTDGWI
+184 
-197 TYEVP
+197 
-202 LRNLAAVGGAQSGSL
+202 
-217 ALEIF
+217 
-222 FDYLTGDVWFDSIE
+222 WFDSIE

-257 FQLEVE
+257 FQLEVQ

-281 EAVSV
+281 DAVSV

-292 TAEKLGTA
+292 TAEALGTA
-300 VITAKLDDSHTAAC
+300 VITAKLDESHTASC

-320 PEMMAPQY
+320 PEMLAPQY
-328 AKMRS
+328 AEMRS
-333 RWTDRLTGNGSS
+333 RWTERLTGNGSS

-351 FQTSMES
+351 FQTSMET
-358 MAQDAEE
+358 MAQDAED

-420 AENCRLYHDEDLK
+420 AENCRLYHNEDLK

-470 QALGSTVILMYDD
+470 QALGSTVILMYED
-483 LSQEQIDK
+483 LTQEQIDK

-650 LEAVVLLADGA
+650 LEAIVLLADGA

-700 QLAADESLEAD
+700 QLAADDSVEAD

-721 SMDKAAVHREGY
+721 SMDKATIHREGY

-747 EYMNKENSKGW
+747 EYMNKENTKGW

-769 GDTGQFSNN
+769 GDAGQFSNN

-814 GGSSVDDLYATIA
+814 GGSSVEDLYATIA

-876 GSNTLVVDGE
+876 GSNALVVDGE
-886 EAQAELGESGAAGAE
+886 ETQAELGESSAAGVE

-908 NGTDSIGY
+908 SGTDSIGY
-916 YFPEGEDLEIKRE
+916 YFPEGEDLEIKKE

-965 GTEGGAEDYAYV
+965 GTEEGAEDYAYV
-977 LLPGRTK
+977 LLPGRT
-984 EQTAEYASGSEIE
+984 EEETAEYASGSEIE

-1010 RSSGVSGYQF
+1010 RSSGASGYQF

-1072 VDGDQEVS
+1072 VDGDQEAV
-1080 VNVTADGADITVDTS
+1080 VNATEDGVDITVDTS
-1095 AAAGESFEL
+1095 AGAGKTYEL
-1104 TLSYD
+1104 TLTYEEEGS
-1109 AEKPETAV
+1109 ETSV

-1142 EKFNAALAN
+1142 EKFNAALSN

-1163 TSVTQEMVEESWQE
+1163 TSITQEMVDESWQE
-1177 LVRVMQYL
+1177 LVRAMQYL

-1197 VIAMAESLDLGRY
+1197 VIAMAESLDLDGY
-1210 LLAGQDAFAEA
+1210 LLAGQDVFTEA
-1221 LDGAR
+1221 LDSAR

-1239 EQAWKQLL
+1239 EEAWKQLL
-1247 DAMGNLR
+1247 AAMGDLR
-1254 LKPDKGLL
+1254 LKPDKELL
-1262 EELISQAQ
+1262 DNLISQAQ
-1270 SVDTEA
+1270 SIDTSV

-1289 ADATAVF
+1289 AEAAAVF
-1296 DNDQADKEQVEEAQS
+1296 EDDQADKDQVTEAET
-1311 ALKAALAGLTAKT
+1311 ALKAALEGLIESDKADENAGN
-1324 EAGGSDTAGA
+1324 GGA
-1334 DTDTGNS
+1334 DTGSSDDGSADAGNTDA
-1341 GTGTAGSGNGTEST
+1341 GNAGAGNAGSGN
-1355 EAGGR
+1355 AN
-1360 DTGSTGSGSAGTV
+1360 TGNKDGQSGSAQNT
-1373 NSSADRAVKTG
+1373 DRAAKTG
-1384 DSSPAVP
+1384 DSFPTVP

-1406 SGLGKQADRG
+1406 SGLRKQADRG
-1416 RKESKD
+1416 RKESED
-1422 KE
+1422 KK

>member
-1 MHYKKMKRVLA
+1 M
-12 AACAAAVTASGF
+12 
-24 CPAAPVMAEEVY
+24 
-36 SAEDAADSSVQP
+36 
-48 QASKET
+48 
-54 EAEDSTENMVLYW
+54 
-67 SDDLEE
+67 
-73 TTAVSGTAAN
+73 
-83 YWSDGTAAKNWT
+83 
-95 GLWQAKAFTNEKAV
+95 
-109 ISLDRE
+109 
-115 TFASGSQSVHYS
+115 
-127 STDASGR
+127 
-134 ISVSLGSA
+134 
-142 LQNVDFTKNYI
+142 
-153 LRARVKAEN
+153 
-162 VTVSGNNGFYMR
+162 
-174 GKANNVTITP
+174 
-184 EGTRVNGTTDGWI
+184 
-197 TYEVP
+197 
-202 LRNLAAVGGAQSGSL
+202 
-217 ALEIF
+217 
-222 FDYLTGDVWFDSIE
+222 WFDSIE

-257 FQLEVE
+257 FQLEVQ

-281 EAVSV
+281 DAVSV

-292 TAEKLGTA
+292 TAEALGTA
-300 VITAKLDDSHTAAC
+300 VITAKLDESHTASC

-320 PEMMAPQY
+320 PEMLAPQY
-328 AKMRS
+328 AEMRS
-333 RWTDRLTGNGSS
+333 RWTERLTGNGSS

-351 FQTSMES
+351 FQTSMET
-358 MAQDAEE
+358 MAQDAED

-420 AENCRLYHDEDLK
+420 AENCRLYHNEDLK

-470 QALGSTVILMYDD
+470 QALGSTVILMYED
-483 LSQEQIDK
+483 LTQEQIDK

-650 LEAVVLLADGA
+650 LEAIVLLADGA

-700 QLAADESLEAD
+700 QLAADDSVEAD

-721 SMDKAAVHREGY
+721 SMDKATIHREGY

-747 EYMNKENSKGW
+747 EYMNKENTKGW

-769 GDTGQFSNN
+769 GDAGQFSNN

-814 GGSSVDDLYATIA
+814 GGSSVEDLYATIA

-876 GSNTLVVDGE
+876 GSNALVVDGE
-886 EAQAELGESGAAGAE
+886 ETQAELGESSAAGVE

-908 NGTDSIGY
+908 SGTDSIGY

-965 GTEGGAEDYAYV
+965 GTEEGAEDCAYV
-977 LLPGRTK
+977 LLPGRT
-984 EQTAEYASGSEIE
+984 EEETAEYASGSEIE

-1010 RSSGVSGYQF
+1010 RSSGASGYQF

-1109 AEKPETAV
+1109 AEKPEVSV
-1117 STALL
+1117 STAVL

-1137 VPAVV
+1137 VPAVA

-1163 TSVTQEMVEESWQE
+1163 TSITQEMVDESWQE
-1177 LVRVMQYL
+1177 LVRAMQYL

-1197 VIAMAESLDLGRY
+1197 VIAMAESLDLDGY
-1210 LLAGQDAFAEA
+1210 LLAGQDVFTEA
-1221 LDGAR
+1221 LDSAR

-1239 EQAWKQLL
+1239 EEAWKQLL
-1247 DAMGNLR
+1247 AAMGDLR
-1254 LKPDKGLL
+1254 LKPDKELL
-1262 EELISQAQ
+1262 DNLISQAQ
-1270 SVDTEA
+1270 SIDTSV

-1289 ADATAVF
+1289 AEAAAVF
-1296 DNDQADKEQVEEAQS
+1296 EDDQADKDQVAEAET
-1311 ALKAALAGLTAKT
+1311 ALKAALEGLIESDKADENAGN
-1324 EAGGSDTAGA
+1324 GGA
-1334 DTDTGNS
+1334 DTGSSDDGSADAGNTDA
-1341 GTGTAGSGNGTEST
+1341 GNAGAGNTGSGN
-1355 EAGGR
+1355 AN
-1360 DTGSTGSGSAGTV
+1360 TGNKDGQNGSAQNT
-1373 NSSADRAVKTG
+1373 DRAAKTG
-1384 DSSPAVP
+1384 DSFPTVP

-1406 SGLGKQADRG
+1406 SGLRKQADRG
-1416 RKESKD
+1416 RKESED
-1422 KE
+1422 KK

>member
-1 MHYKKMKRVLA
+1 M
-12 AACAAAVTASGF
+12 
-24 CPAAPVMAEEVY
+24 
-36 SAEDAADSSVQP
+36 
-48 QASKET
+48 
-54 EAEDSTENMVLYW
+54 
-67 SDDLEE
+67 
-73 TTAVSGTAAN
+73 
-83 YWSDGTAAKNWT
+83 
-95 GLWQAKAFTNEKAV
+95 
-109 ISLDRE
+109 
-115 TFASGSQSVHYS
+115 
-127 STDASGR
+127 
-134 ISVSLGSA
+134 
-142 LQNVDFTKNYI
+142 
-153 LRARVKAEN
+153 
-162 VTVSGNNGFYMR
+162 
-174 GKANNVTITP
+174 
-184 EGTRVNGTTDGWI
+184 
-197 TYEVP
+197 
-202 LRNLAAVGGAQSGSL
+202 
-217 ALEIF
+217 
-222 FDYLTGDVWFDSIE
+222 WFDSIE

-257 FQLEVE
+257 FQLEVQ

-272 KVTWSSSNP
+272 MVTWSSSNP
-281 EAVSV
+281 DAVSV

-292 TAEKLGTA
+292 TAEALGTA
-300 VITAKLDDSHTAAC
+300 VITAKLDESHTASC

-320 PEMMAPQY
+320 PEMLAPQY
-328 AKMRS
+328 AEMRS
-333 RWTDRLTGNGSS
+333 RWTERLTGNGSS

-351 FQTSMES
+351 FQTSMET
-358 MAQDAEE
+358 MAQDAED

-420 AENCRLYHDEDLK
+420 AENCRLYHNEDLK

-470 QALGSTVILMYDD
+470 QALGSTVILMYED
-483 LSQEQIDK
+483 LTQEQIDK

-650 LEAVVLLADGA
+650 LEAIVLLADGA

-666 EQLLSFAKKQVL
+666 EQFLSFAKKQVL

-700 QLAADESLEAD
+700 QLAADDSVEAD

-721 SMDKAAVHREGY
+721 SMDKATIHREGY

-747 EYMNKENSKGW
+747 EYMNKENTKGW

-769 GDTGQFSNN
+769 GDAGQFSNN

-814 GGSSVDDLYATIA
+814 GGSSVEDLYATIA

-876 GSNTLVVDGE
+876 GSNALVVDGE
-886 EAQAELGESGAAGAE
+886 EIQAELGESSAAGVE

-908 NGTDSIGY
+908 SGTDSIGY

-965 GTEGGAEDYAYV
+965 GTADGAEDYAYV
-977 LLPGRTK
+977 LLPGRT
-984 EQTAEYASGSEIE
+984 EEETAEYASGSEIE

-1010 RSSGVSGYQF
+1010 RSSGASGYQF

-1072 VDGDQEVS
+1072 VDGDQEAV
-1080 VNVTADGADITVDTS
+1080 VNATEDGVDITVDTS
-1095 AAAGESFEL
+1095 AGAGKTYEL
-1104 TLSYD
+1104 TLTYEEEGS
-1109 AEKPETAV
+1109 ETSV

-1142 EKFNAALAN
+1142 EKFNAALSN

-1163 TSVTQEMVEESWQE
+1163 TSITQEMVDESWQE
-1177 LVRVMQYL
+1177 LVRAMQYL

-1197 VIAMAESLDLGRY
+1197 VIAMAESLDLDGY
-1210 LLAGQDAFAEA
+1210 LLAGQDVFTEA
-1221 LDGAR
+1221 LDSAR

-1239 EQAWKQLL
+1239 EEAWKQLL
-1247 DAMGNLR
+1247 AAMGDLR
-1254 LKPDKGLL
+1254 LKPDKELL
-1262 EELISQAQ
+1262 DNLISQAQ
-1270 SVDTEA
+1270 SIDTSV

-1289 ADATAVF
+1289 AEAAAVF
-1296 DNDQADKEQVEEAQS
+1296 EDDQADKDQVAEAET
-1311 ALKAALAGLTAKT
+1311 ALKAALEGLIESDKADENAGN
-1324 EAGGSDTAGA
+1324 GGA
-1334 DTDTGNS
+1334 DTGSSDDGSADAGNTDA
-1341 GTGTAGSGNGTEST
+1341 GNAGAGNTGSGN
-1355 EAGGR
+1355 AN
-1360 DTGSTGSGSAGTV
+1360 TGNKDGQNGSAQNT
-1373 NSSADRAVKTG
+1373 DRAAKTG
-1384 DSSPAVP
+1384 DSFPTVP

-1406 SGLGKQADRG
+1406 SGLRKQADRG
-1416 RKESKD
+1416 RKESED
-1422 KE
+1422 KK

>member
-1 MHYKKMKRVLA
+1 M
-12 AACAAAVTASGF
+12 
-24 CPAAPVMAEEVY
+24 
-36 SAEDAADSSVQP
+36 
-48 QASKET
+48 
-54 EAEDSTENMVLYW
+54 
-67 SDDLEE
+67 
-73 TTAVSGTAAN
+73 
-83 YWSDGTAAKNWT
+83 
-95 GLWQAKAFTNEKAV
+95 
-109 ISLDRE
+109 
-115 TFASGSQSVHYS
+115 
-127 STDASGR
+127 
-134 ISVSLGSA
+134 
-142 LQNVDFTKNYI
+142 
-153 LRARVKAEN
+153 
-162 VTVSGNNGFYMR
+162 
-174 GKANNVTITP
+174 
-184 EGTRVNGTTDGWI
+184 
-197 TYEVP
+197 
-202 LRNLAAVGGAQSGSL
+202 
-217 ALEIF
+217 
-222 FDYLTGDVWFDSIE
+222 WFDSIE

-257 FQLEVE
+257 FQLEVQ

-281 EAVSV
+281 DAVSV

-292 TAEKLGTA
+292 TAEALGTA
-300 VITAKLDDSHTAAC
+300 VITAKLDESHTASC

-320 PEMMAPQY
+320 PEMLAPQY
-328 AKMRS
+328 AEMRS
-333 RWTDRLTGNGSS
+333 RWTERLTGNGSS

-351 FQTSMES
+351 FQTSMET
-358 MAQDAEE
+358 MAQDAED

-420 AENCRLYHDEDLK
+420 AENCRLYHNEDLK

-470 QALGSTVILMYDD
+470 QALGSTVILMYED
-483 LSQEQIDK
+483 LTQEQIDK

-650 LEAVVLLADGA
+650 LEAIVLLADGA
-661 PEDRK
+661 PDDRK

-700 QLAADESLEAD
+700 QLAADDSVEAD

-721 SMDKAAVHREGY
+721 SMDKATIHREGY

-747 EYMNKENSKGW
+747 EYMNKENTKGW

-769 GDTGQFSNN
+769 GDAGQFSNN

-814 GGSSVDDLYATIA
+814 GGSSVEDLYATIA

-876 GSNTLVVDGE
+876 GSNALVVDGE
-886 EAQAELGESGAAGAE
+886 ETQAELGESSAAGVE

-908 NGTDSIGY
+908 SGTDSIGY

-965 GTEGGAEDYAYV
+965 GTEEGAEDYAYV
-977 LLPGRTK
+977 LLPGRT
-984 EQTAEYASGSEIE
+984 EEETAEYASGSEIE

-1010 RSSGVSGYQF
+1010 RSSGASGYQF

-1072 VDGDQEVS
+1072 VDGDQEAV
-1080 VNVTADGADITVDTS
+1080 VNATEDGVDITVDTS
-1095 AAAGESFEL
+1095 AGAGKTYEL
-1104 TLSYD
+1104 TLTYEEEGS
-1109 AEKPETAV
+1109 ETSV

-1142 EKFNAALAN
+1142 EKFNAALSN

-1163 TSVTQEMVEESWQE
+1163 TSVTQEMVDESWQE
-1177 LVRVMQYL
+1177 LVRAMQYL

-1197 VIAMAESLDLGRY
+1197 VIAMAESLDLDGY
-1210 LLAGQDAFAEA
+1210 LLAGQDVFTEA
-1221 LDGAR
+1221 LDSAR

-1239 EQAWKQLL
+1239 EEAWKQLL
-1247 DAMGNLR
+1247 AAMGDLR
-1254 LKPDKGLL
+1254 LKPDKELL
-1262 EELISQAQ
+1262 DNLISQAQ
-1270 SVDTEA
+1270 SIDTSV

-1289 ADATAVF
+1289 AEAAAVF
-1296 DNDQADKEQVEEAQS
+1296 EDDQADKDQVTEAET
-1311 ALKAALAGLTAKT
+1311 ALKAALEGLIESDKADENAGN
-1324 EAGGSDTAGA
+1324 GGA
-1334 DTDTGNS
+1334 DTGSSDDGSADAGNTDA
-1341 GTGTAGSGNGTEST
+1341 GNAGAGNTGSGN
-1355 EAGGR
+1355 AN
-1360 DTGSTGSGSAGTV
+1360 TGNKDGQSGSAQNT
-1373 NSSADRAVKTG
+1373 DRAAKTG
-1384 DSSPAVP
+1384 DSFPTVP

-1406 SGLGKQADRG
+1406 SGLRKQADRG
-1416 RKESKD
+1416 RKESED
-1422 KE
+1422 KK

>member
-1 MHYKKMKRVLA
+1 M
-12 AACAAAVTASGF
+12 
-24 CPAAPVMAEEVY
+24 
-36 SAEDAADSSVQP
+36 
-48 QASKET
+48 
-54 EAEDSTENMVLYW
+54 
-67 SDDLEE
+67 
-73 TTAVSGTAAN
+73 
-83 YWSDGTAAKNWT
+83 
-95 GLWQAKAFTNEKAV
+95 
-109 ISLDRE
+109 
-115 TFASGSQSVHYS
+115 
-127 STDASGR
+127 
-134 ISVSLGSA
+134 
-142 LQNVDFTKNYI
+142 
-153 LRARVKAEN
+153 
-162 VTVSGNNGFYMR
+162 
-174 GKANNVTITP
+174 
-184 EGTRVNGTTDGWI
+184 
-197 TYEVP
+197 
-202 LRNLAAVGGAQSGSL
+202 
-217 ALEIF
+217 
-222 FDYLTGDVWFDSIE
+222 WFDSIE

-257 FQLEVE
+257 FQLEVQ

-281 EAVSV
+281 DAVSV

-292 TAEKLGTA
+292 TAEALGTA
-300 VITAKLDDSHTAAC
+300 VITAKLDESHTASC

-320 PEMMAPQY
+320 PEMLAPQY
-328 AKMRS
+328 AEMRS
-333 RWTDRLTGNGSS
+333 RWTERLTGNGSS

-351 FQTSMES
+351 FQTSMET
-358 MAQDAEE
+358 MAQDAED

-420 AENCRLYHDEDLK
+420 AENCRLYHNEDLK

-470 QALGSTVILMYDD
+470 QALGSTVILMYED
-483 LSQEQIDK
+483 LTQEQIDK

-553 GFVTEGDGFYEDG
+553 GVVTEGDGFYEDG

-650 LEAVVLLADGA
+650 LEAIVLLADGA
-661 PEDRK
+661 PDDRK

-700 QLAADESLEAD
+700 QLAADDSVEAD

-721 SMDKAAVHREGY
+721 SMDKATIHREGY

-747 EYMNKENSKGW
+747 EYMNKENTKGW

-769 GDTGQFSNN
+769 GDAGQFSNN

-814 GGSSVDDLYATIA
+814 GGSSVEDLYATIA

-876 GSNTLVVDGE
+876 GSNALVVDGE
-886 EAQAELGESGAAGAE
+886 ETQAELGESSAAGVE
-901 YAWIEGN
+901 YAWIEEN
-908 NGTDSIGY
+908 SGTDSIGY

-965 GTEGGAEDYAYV
+965 GTEEGAEDYAYV
-977 LLPGRTK
+977 LLPGRT
-984 EQTAEYASGSEIE
+984 EEETAEYASGSEIE

-1010 RSSGVSGYQF
+1010 RSSGASGYQF

-1072 VDGDQEVS
+1072 VDGDQEAV
-1080 VNVTADGADITVDTS
+1080 VNATEDGVDITVDTS
-1095 AAAGESFEL
+1095 AGAGKTYEL
-1104 TLSYD
+1104 TLTYEEEGS
-1109 AEKPETAV
+1109 ETSV

-1142 EKFNAALAN
+1142 EKFNAALSN

-1163 TSVTQEMVEESWQE
+1163 TSVAQEMVDESWQE
-1177 LVRVMQYL
+1177 LVRAMQYL

-1197 VIAMAESLDLGRY
+1197 VIAMAESLDLDGY
-1210 LLAGQDAFAEA
+1210 LLAGQDVFTEA
-1221 LDGAR
+1221 LDSAR

-1239 EQAWKQLL
+1239 EEAWKQLL
-1247 DAMGNLR
+1247 AAMGYLR
-1254 LKPDKGLL
+1254 LKPDKELL
-1262 EELISQAQ
+1262 DNLISQAQ
-1270 SVDTEA
+1270 SIDTSV

-1289 ADATAVF
+1289 AEAAAVF
-1296 DNDQADKEQVEEAQS
+1296 EDDQADKDQVTEAET
-1311 ALKAALAGLTAKT
+1311 ALKAALEGLIESDKADENAGN
-1324 EAGGSDTAGA
+1324 GGA
-1334 DTDTGNS
+1334 DTGSSDDGSADAGNTDA
-1341 GTGTAGSGNGTEST
+1341 GNAGAGNTGSGN
-1355 EAGGR
+1355 AN
-1360 DTGSTGSGSAGTV
+1360 TGNKDGQNGSAQNT
-1373 NSSADRAVKTG
+1373 DRAAKTG
-1384 DSSPAVP
+1384 DSFPTVP

-1406 SGLGKQADRG
+1406 SGLRKQADRG
-1416 RKESKD
+1416 RKESED
-1422 KE
+1422 KK

>member
-1 MHYKKMKRVLA
+1 M
-12 AACAAAVTASGF
+12 
-24 CPAAPVMAEEVY
+24 
-36 SAEDAADSSVQP
+36 
-48 QASKET
+48 
-54 EAEDSTENMVLYW
+54 
-67 SDDLEE
+67 
-73 TTAVSGTAAN
+73 
-83 YWSDGTAAKNWT
+83 
-95 GLWQAKAFTNEKAV
+95 
-109 ISLDRE
+109 
-115 TFASGSQSVHYS
+115 
-127 STDASGR
+127 
-134 ISVSLGSA
+134 
-142 LQNVDFTKNYI
+142 
-153 LRARVKAEN
+153 
-162 VTVSGNNGFYMR
+162 
-174 GKANNVTITP
+174 
-184 EGTRVNGTTDGWI
+184 
-197 TYEVP
+197 
-202 LRNLAAVGGAQSGSL
+202 
-217 ALEIF
+217 
-222 FDYLTGDVWFDSIE
+222 WFDSIE

-248 EKTIKPGES
+248 EKTIKPGEN
-257 FQLEVE
+257 FQLEVQ

-281 EAVSV
+281 DAVSV

-292 TAEKLGTA
+292 TAEALGTA
-300 VITAKLDDSHTAAC
+300 VITAKLDESHTASC

-320 PEMMAPQY
+320 PEMLAPQY
-328 AKMRS
+328 AEMRS
-333 RWTDRLTGNGSS
+333 RWTERLTGNGSS

-351 FQTSMES
+351 FQTSMET
-358 MAQDAEE
+358 MAQDAED

-420 AENCRLYHDEDLK
+420 AENCRLYHNEDLK

-470 QALGSTVILMYDD
+470 QALGSTVILMYED
-483 LSQEQIDK
+483 LTQEQIDK

-650 LEAVVLLADGA
+650 LEAIVLLADGA

-700 QLAADESLEAD
+700 QLAADDSVEAD

-721 SMDKAAVHREGY
+721 SMDKATIHREGY

-747 EYMNKENSKGW
+747 EYMNKENTKGW

-769 GDTGQFSNN
+769 GDAGQFSNN

-814 GGSSVDDLYATIA
+814 GGSSVEDLYATIA

-876 GSNTLVVDGE
+876 GSNALVVDGE
-886 EAQAELGESGAAGAE
+886 ETQAELGESSAAGVE

-908 NGTDSIGY
+908 SGTDSIGY

-965 GTEGGAEDYAYV
+965 GAEDYVYV
-977 LLPGRTK
+977 LLPGRT
-984 EQTAEYASGSEIE
+984 EEETAEYASGSEIE

-1010 RSSGVSGYQF
+1010 RSSGASGYQF

-1072 VDGDQEVS
+1072 VDGDQEAV
-1080 VNVTADGADITVDTS
+1080 VNATEDGVDITVDTS
-1095 AAAGESFEL
+1095 AGAGKTYEL
-1104 TLSYD
+1104 TLTYEEEGS
-1109 AEKPETAV
+1109 ETSV

-1142 EKFNAALAN
+1142 EKFNAALSN

-1163 TSVTQEMVEESWQE
+1163 TSITQEMVDESWQE
-1177 LVRVMQYL
+1177 LVRAMQYL

-1197 VIAMAESLDLGRY
+1197 VIAMAESLDLDGY
-1210 LLAGQDAFAEA
+1210 LLAGQDVFTEA
-1221 LDGAR
+1221 LDSAR

-1239 EQAWKQLL
+1239 EEAWKQLL
-1247 DAMGNLR
+1247 AAMGDLR
-1254 LKPDKGLL
+1254 LKPDKELL
-1262 EELISQAQ
+1262 DNLISQAQ
-1270 SVDTEA
+1270 SIDTSV

-1289 ADATAVF
+1289 AEAAAVF
-1296 DNDQADKEQVEEAQS
+1296 EDDQADKDQVAEAET
-1311 ALKAALAGLTAKT
+1311 ALKAALEGLIESDKADENAGN
-1324 EAGGSDTAGA
+1324 GGA
-1334 DTDTGNS
+1334 DTGSSDDGSADAGNTDA
-1341 GTGTAGSGNGTEST
+1341 GNAGAGNTGSGN
-1355 EAGGR
+1355 AN
-1360 DTGSTGSGSAGTV
+1360 TGNKDGQNGSAQNT
-1373 NSSADRAVKTG
+1373 DRAAKTG
-1384 DSSPAVP
+1384 DSFPTVP

-1406 SGLGKQADRG
+1406 SGLRKQADRG
-1416 RKESKD
+1416 RKESED
-1422 KE
+1422 KK

>member
-1 MHYKKMKRVLA
+1 M
-12 AACAAAVTASGF
+12 
-24 CPAAPVMAEEVY
+24 
-36 SAEDAADSSVQP
+36 
-48 QASKET
+48 
-54 EAEDSTENMVLYW
+54 
-67 SDDLEE
+67 
-73 TTAVSGTAAN
+73 
-83 YWSDGTAAKNWT
+83 
-95 GLWQAKAFTNEKAV
+95 
-109 ISLDRE
+109 
-115 TFASGSQSVHYS
+115 
-127 STDASGR
+127 
-134 ISVSLGSA
+134 
-142 LQNVDFTKNYI
+142 
-153 LRARVKAEN
+153 
-162 VTVSGNNGFYMR
+162 
-174 GKANNVTITP
+174 
-184 EGTRVNGTTDGWI
+184 
-197 TYEVP
+197 
-202 LRNLAAVGGAQSGSL
+202 
-217 ALEIF
+217 
-222 FDYLTGDVWFDSIE
+222 WFDSIE

-257 FQLEVE
+257 FQLEVQ

-281 EAVSV
+281 DAVSV

-292 TAEKLGTA
+292 TAEALGTA
-300 VITAKLDDSHTAAC
+300 VITAKLDESHTASC

-320 PEMMAPQY
+320 PEMLAPQY
-328 AKMRS
+328 AEMRS
-333 RWTDRLTGNGSS
+333 RWTERLTGNGSS

-351 FQTSMES
+351 FQTSMET
-358 MAQDAEE
+358 MAQDAED

-420 AENCRLYHDEDLK
+420 AENCRLYHNEDLK

-470 QALGSTVILMYDD
+470 QALGSTVILMYED
-483 LSQEQIDK
+483 LTQEQIDK

-650 LEAVVLLADGA
+650 LEAIVLLADGA

-700 QLAADESLEAD
+700 QLAADDSVEAD

-721 SMDKAAVHREGY
+721 SMDKATIHREGY

-747 EYMNKENSKGW
+747 EYMNKENTKGW

-769 GDTGQFSNN
+769 GDAGQFSNN

-814 GGSSVDDLYATIA
+814 GGSSVEDLYATIA

-876 GSNTLVVDGE
+876 GSNALVVDGE
-886 EAQAELGESGAAGAE
+886 ETQAELGESSAAGVE

-908 NGTDSIGY
+908 SGTDSIGY

-965 GTEGGAEDYAYV
+965 GTEEGAEDYAYV
-977 LLPGRTK
+977 LLPGRT
-984 EQTAEYASGSEIE
+984 EEETAEYASGSEIE

-1010 RSSGVSGYQF
+1010 RSSGASGYQF

-1072 VDGDQEVS
+1072 VDGDQEAV
-1080 VNVTADGADITVDTS
+1080 VNATEDGVDITVDTS
-1095 AAAGESFEL
+1095 AGAGKTYEL
-1104 TLSYD
+1104 TLTYEEEG
-1109 AEKPETAV
+1109 AETSV

-1142 EKFNAALAN
+1142 EKFNAALSN

-1163 TSVTQEMVEESWQE
+1163 TSITQEMVDESWQE
-1177 LVRVMQYL
+1177 LVRAMQYL
-1185 SFKQGDKTNLNK
+1185 SFKQGGKTNLNK
-1197 VIAMAESLDLGRY
+1197 VIAMAESLDLDGY
-1210 LLAGQDAFAEA
+1210 LLAGQDVFTEA
-1221 LDGAR
+1221 LDSAR

-1239 EQAWKQLL
+1239 EEAWKQLL
-1247 DAMGNLR
+1247 AAMGDLR
-1254 LKPDKGLL
+1254 LKPDKELL
-1262 EELISQAQ
+1262 DNLISQAQ
-1270 SVDTEA
+1270 SIDTSV

-1289 ADATAVF
+1289 AEAAAVF
-1296 DNDQADKEQVEEAQS
+1296 EDDQADKDQVAEAET
-1311 ALKAALAGLTAKT
+1311 ALKAALEGLIESDKADENAGN
-1324 EAGGSDTAGA
+1324 GGA
-1334 DTDTGNS
+1334 DT
-1341 GTGTAGSGNGTEST
+1341 GSS
-1355 EAGGR
+1355 
-1360 DTGSTGSGSAGTV
+1360 DDGSADAGNT
-1373 NSSADRAVKTG
+1373 DRAAKTG
-1384 DSSPAVP
+1384 DSFPTVP

-1406 SGLGKQADRG
+1406 SGLRKQADRG
-1416 RKESKD
+1416 RKESED
-1422 KE
+1422 KK

>member
-1 MHYKKMKRVLA
+1 M
-12 AACAAAVTASGF
+12 
-24 CPAAPVMAEEVY
+24 
-36 SAEDAADSSVQP
+36 
-48 QASKET
+48 
-54 EAEDSTENMVLYW
+54 
-67 SDDLEE
+67 
-73 TTAVSGTAAN
+73 
-83 YWSDGTAAKNWT
+83 
-95 GLWQAKAFTNEKAV
+95 
-109 ISLDRE
+109 
-115 TFASGSQSVHYS
+115 
-127 STDASGR
+127 
-134 ISVSLGSA
+134 
-142 LQNVDFTKNYI
+142 
-153 LRARVKAEN
+153 
-162 VTVSGNNGFYMR
+162 
-174 GKANNVTITP
+174 
-184 EGTRVNGTTDGWI
+184 
-197 TYEVP
+197 
-202 LRNLAAVGGAQSGSL
+202 
-217 ALEIF
+217 
-222 FDYLTGDVWFDSIE
+222 WFDSIE

-257 FQLEVE
+257 FQLEVQ

-281 EAVSV
+281 DAVSV

-292 TAEKLGTA
+292 TAEALGTA
-300 VITAKLDDSHTAAC
+300 VITAKLDESHTASC

-320 PEMMAPQY
+320 PEMLAPQY
-328 AKMRS
+328 AEMRS
-333 RWTDRLTGNGSS
+333 RWTERLTGNGSS

-351 FQTSMES
+351 FQTSMET
-358 MAQDAEE
+358 MAQDAED

-420 AENCRLYHDEDLK
+420 AENCRLYHNEDLK

-470 QALGSTVILMYDD
+470 QALGSTVILMYED
-483 LSQEQIDK
+483 LTQEQIDK

-650 LEAVVLLADGA
+650 LEAIVLLADGA
-661 PEDRK
+661 PDDRK

-700 QLAADESLEAD
+700 QLAADDSVEAD

-721 SMDKAAVHREGY
+721 SMDKATIHREGY

-747 EYMNKENSKGW
+747 EYMNKENTKGW

-769 GDTGQFSNN
+769 GDAGQFSNN

-814 GGSSVDDLYATIA
+814 GGSSVEDLYATIA

-876 GSNTLVVDGE
+876 GSNALVVDGE
-886 EAQAELGESGAAGAE
+886 ETQAELGESSAAGVE
-901 YAWIEGN
+901 YAWIEEN
-908 NGTDSIGY
+908 SGTDSIGY

-965 GTEGGAEDYAYV
+965 GTEEGAEDYAYV
-977 LLPGRTK
+977 LLPGRT
-984 EQTAEYASGSEIE
+984 EEETAEYASGSEIE

-1010 RSSGVSGYQF
+1010 RSSGASGYQF

-1072 VDGDQEVS
+1072 VDGDQEAV
-1080 VNVTADGADITVDTS
+1080 VNATEDGVDITVDTS
-1095 AAAGESFEL
+1095 AGAGKTYEL
-1104 TLSYD
+1104 TLTYEEEG
-1109 AEKPETAV
+1109 AETSV

-1142 EKFNAALAN
+1142 EKFNAALSN

-1163 TSVTQEMVEESWQE
+1163 TSVAQEMVDESWQE
-1177 LVRVMQYL
+1177 LVRAMQYL

-1197 VIAMAESLDLGRY
+1197 VIAMAESLDLDGY
-1210 LLAGQDAFAEA
+1210 LLAGQDVFTEA
-1221 LDGAR
+1221 LDSAR

-1239 EQAWKQLL
+1239 EEAWKQLL
-1247 DAMGNLR
+1247 AAMGYLR
-1254 LKPDKGLL
+1254 LKPDKELL
-1262 EELISQAQ
+1262 DNLISQAQ
-1270 SVDTEA
+1270 SIDTSV

-1289 ADATAVF
+1289 AEAAAVF
-1296 DNDQADKEQVEEAQS
+1296 EDDQADKDQVTEAET
-1311 ALKAALAGLTAKT
+1311 ALKAALEGLIESDKADENAGN
-1324 EAGGSDTAGA
+1324 GGA
-1334 DTDTGNS
+1334 DTGSSDDGSADAGNTDA
-1341 GTGTAGSGNGTEST
+1341 GNAGAGNAGSGN
-1355 EAGGR
+1355 AN
-1360 DTGSTGSGSAGTV
+1360 TGNKDGQNGSAQNT
-1373 NSSADRAVKTG
+1373 DRAAKTG
-1384 DSSPAVP
+1384 DSFPTVP

-1406 SGLGKQADRG
+1406 SGLRKQADRG
-1416 RKESKD
+1416 RKESED
-1422 KE
+1422 KK

>member
-1 MHYKKMKRVLA
+1 
-12 AACAAAVTASGF
+12 
-24 CPAAPVMAEEVY
+24 
-36 SAEDAADSSVQP
+36 
-48 QASKET
+48 
-54 EAEDSTENMVLYW
+54 
-67 SDDLEE
+67 
-73 TTAVSGTAAN
+73 
-83 YWSDGTAAKNWT
+83 
-95 GLWQAKAFTNEKAV
+95 
-109 ISLDRE
+109 
-115 TFASGSQSVHYS
+115 
-127 STDASGR
+127 
-134 ISVSLGSA
+134 
-142 LQNVDFTKNYI
+142 
-153 LRARVKAEN
+153 
-162 VTVSGNNGFYMR
+162 
-174 GKANNVTITP
+174 
-184 EGTRVNGTTDGWI
+184 
-197 TYEVP
+197 
-202 LRNLAAVGGAQSGSL
+202 
-217 ALEIF
+217 
-222 FDYLTGDVWFDSIE
+222 VWFDSIE

-257 FQLEVE
+257 FQLEVQ

-281 EAVSV
+281 DAVSV

-292 TAEKLGTA
+292 TAEALGTA
-300 VITAKLDDSHTAAC
+300 VITAKLDESHTASC

-320 PEMMAPQY
+320 PEMLAPQY
-328 AKMRS
+328 AEMRS
-333 RWTDRLTGNGSS
+333 RWTERLTGNGSS

-351 FQTSMES
+351 FQTSMET
-358 MAQDAEE
+358 MAQDAED

-420 AENCRLYHDEDLK
+420 AENCRLYHNEDLK

-470 QALGSTVILMYDD
+470 QALGSTVILMYED
-483 LSQEQIDK
+483 LTQEQIDK

-650 LEAVVLLADGA
+650 LEAIVLLADGA

-700 QLAADESLEAD
+700 QLAADDSVEAD

-721 SMDKAAVHREGY
+721 SMDKATIHREGY

-747 EYMNKENSKGW
+747 EYMNKENTKGW

-769 GDTGQFSNN
+769 GDAGQFSNN

-814 GGSSVDDLYATIA
+814 GGSSVEDLYATIA

-876 GSNTLVVDGE
+876 GSNALVVDGE
-886 EAQAELGESGAAGAE
+886 ETQAELGESSAAGVE
-901 YAWIEGN
+901 YAWIEEN
-908 NGTDSIGY
+908 SGTDSIGY

-965 GTEGGAEDYAYV
+965 GTEEGAEDYAYV
-977 LLPGRTK
+977 LLPGRT
-984 EQTAEYASGSEIE
+984 EEETAEYASGSEIE

-1010 RSSGVSGYQF
+1010 RSSGASGYQF

-1072 VDGDQEVS
+1072 VDGDQEAV
-1080 VNVTADGADITVDTS
+1080 VNATEDGVDITVDTS
-1095 AAAGESFEL
+1095 AGAGKTYEL
-1104 TLSYD
+1104 TLTYEEEGS
-1109 AEKPETAV
+1109 ETSV

-1142 EKFNAALAN
+1142 EKFNAALSN

-1163 TSVTQEMVEESWQE
+1163 TSVTQEMVDESWQE
-1177 LVRVMQYL
+1177 LVRAMQYL

-1197 VIAMAESLDLGRY
+1197 VIAMAESLDLDGY
-1210 LLAGQDAFAEA
+1210 LLAGQDVFTEA
-1221 LDGAR
+1221 LDSAR

-1239 EQAWKQLL
+1239 EEAWKQLL
-1247 DAMGNLR
+1247 AAMGDLR
-1254 LKPDKGLL
+1254 LKPDKELL
-1262 EELISQAQ
+1262 DNLISQAQ
-1270 SVDTEA
+1270 SIDTSV

-1289 ADATAVF
+1289 AEAAAVF
-1296 DNDQADKEQVEEAQS
+1296 EDDQADKDQVTEAET
-1311 ALKAALAGLTAKT
+1311 ALKAALEGLIESDKADENAGN
-1324 EAGGSDTAGA
+1324 GGA
-1334 DTDTGNS
+1334 DTGSSDDGSADAGNTDA
-1341 GTGTAGSGNGTEST
+1341 GNAGAGNTGSGN
-1355 EAGGR
+1355 AN
-1360 DTGSTGSGSAGTV
+1360 TGNKDGQNGSAQNT
-1373 NSSADRAVKTG
+1373 DRAAKTG
-1384 DSSPAVP
+1384 DSFPTVP

-1406 SGLGKQADRG
+1406 SGLRKQADRG
-1416 RKESKD
+1416 RKESED
-1422 KE
+1422 KK

>member
-1 MHYKKMKRVLA
+1 
-12 AACAAAVTASGF
+12 
-24 CPAAPVMAEEVY
+24 
-36 SAEDAADSSVQP
+36 
-48 QASKET
+48 
-54 EAEDSTENMVLYW
+54 
-67 SDDLEE
+67 
-73 TTAVSGTAAN
+73 
-83 YWSDGTAAKNWT
+83 
-95 GLWQAKAFTNEKAV
+95 
-109 ISLDRE
+109 
-115 TFASGSQSVHYS
+115 
-127 STDASGR
+127 
-134 ISVSLGSA
+134 
-142 LQNVDFTKNYI
+142 
-153 LRARVKAEN
+153 
-162 VTVSGNNGFYMR
+162 
-174 GKANNVTITP
+174 
-184 EGTRVNGTTDGWI
+184 
-197 TYEVP
+197 
-202 LRNLAAVGGAQSGSL
+202 
-217 ALEIF
+217 
-222 FDYLTGDVWFDSIE
+222 
-236 LWQDYQISLSET
+236 
-248 EKTIKPGES
+248 
-257 FQLEVE
+257 
-263 CDSEEVDLS
+263 
-272 KVTWSSSNP
+272 
-281 EAVSV
+281 
-286 DENGMI
+286 
-292 TAEKLGTA
+292 
-300 VITAKLDDSHTAAC
+300 
-314 TVQVDD
+314 
-320 PEMMAPQY
+320 
-328 AKMRS
+328 
-333 RWTDRLTGNGSS
+333 
-345 ITDDED
+345 
-351 FQTSMES
+351 
-358 MAQDAEE
+358 
-365 AMENMADIPAD
+365 
-376 GSHVDALWSDLD
+376 
-388 LEIKYVATSDA
+388 
-399 SYTEDLNTAY
+399 
-409 TRLQAMATAYA
+409 
-420 AENCRLYHDEDLK
+420 
-433 ERILYALEWLYD
+433 
-445 NGYNENYNVEK
+445 
-456 QLYGNWWHWEIGIP
+456 
-470 QALGSTVILMYDD
+470 
-483 LSQEQIDK
+483 
-491 FYATLYRFNQD
+491 
-502 PTVVYKVQ
+502 
-510 GWGTMEMT
+510 MEMT

-650 LEAVVLLADGA
+650 LEAIVLLADGA

-700 QLAADESLEAD
+700 QLAADDSVEAD

-721 SMDKAAVHREGY
+721 SMDKATIHREGY

-747 EYMNKENSKGW
+747 EYMNKENTKGW

-769 GDTGQFSNN
+769 GDAGQFSNN

-814 GGSSVDDLYATIA
+814 GGSSVEDLYATIA
-827 MDFHGQNTDLTAKKA
+827 IDFHGQNTDLTAKKA

-876 GSNTLVVDGE
+876 GSNALVVDGE
-886 EAQAELGESGAAGAE
+886 ETQAELGESSAAGVE

-908 NGTDSIGY
+908 SGTDSIGY

-965 GTEGGAEDYAYV
+965 GTADGAEDYAYV
-977 LLPGRTK
+977 LLPGRT
-984 EQTAEYASGSEIE
+984 EEETAEYASGSEIE

-1010 RSSGVSGYQF
+1010 RSSGASGYQF

-1072 VDGDQEVS
+1072 VDGDQEAV
-1080 VNVTADGADITVDTS
+1080 VNATEDGVDITVDTS
-1095 AAAGESFEL
+1095 AGAGKTYEL
-1104 TLSYD
+1104 TLTYEEEG
-1109 AEKPETAV
+1109 AETSV

-1142 EKFNAALAN
+1142 EKFNAALSN

-1163 TSVTQEMVEESWQE
+1163 TSITQEMVDESWQE
-1177 LVRVMQYL
+1177 LVRAMQYL

-1197 VIAMAESLDLGRY
+1197 VIAMAESLDLDGY
-1210 LLAGQDAFAEA
+1210 LLAGQDVFTEA
-1221 LDGAR
+1221 LDSAR

-1239 EQAWKQLL
+1239 EEAWKQLL
-1247 DAMGNLR
+1247 AAMGDLR
-1254 LKPDKGLL
+1254 LKPDKELL
-1262 EELISQAQ
+1262 DNLISQAQ
-1270 SVDTEA
+1270 SIDTSV

-1283 ALTAAL
+1283 ALTATL
-1289 ADATAVF
+1289 AEAAAVF
-1296 DNDQADKEQVEEAQS
+1296 EDDQADKDQVAEAET
-1311 ALKAALAGLTAKT
+1311 ALKAALEGLIESDKADENAGN
-1324 EAGGSDTAGA
+1324 GGA
-1334 DTDTGNS
+1334 DTGSSDDGSADAGNTDA
-1341 GTGTAGSGNGTEST
+1341 GNAGAGNAGSGN
-1355 EAGGR
+1355 AN
-1360 DTGSTGSGSAGTV
+1360 TGNKDGQNGSAQNT
-1373 NSSADRAVKTG
+1373 DRAAKTG
-1384 DSSPAVP
+1384 DSFPTVP

-1406 SGLGKQADRG
+1406 SGLRKQADRG
-1416 RKESKD
+1416 RKESED
-1422 KE
+1422 KK

>member
-1 MHYKKMKRVLA
+1 M
-12 AACAAAVTASGF
+12 
-24 CPAAPVMAEEVY
+24 
-36 SAEDAADSSVQP
+36 
-48 QASKET
+48 
-54 EAEDSTENMVLYW
+54 
-67 SDDLEE
+67 
-73 TTAVSGTAAN
+73 
-83 YWSDGTAAKNWT
+83 
-95 GLWQAKAFTNEKAV
+95 
-109 ISLDRE
+109 
-115 TFASGSQSVHYS
+115 
-127 STDASGR
+127 
-134 ISVSLGSA
+134 
-142 LQNVDFTKNYI
+142 
-153 LRARVKAEN
+153 
-162 VTVSGNNGFYMR
+162 
-174 GKANNVTITP
+174 
-184 EGTRVNGTTDGWI
+184 
-197 TYEVP
+197 
-202 LRNLAAVGGAQSGSL
+202 
-217 ALEIF
+217 
-222 FDYLTGDVWFDSIE
+222 WFDSIE

-257 FQLEVE
+257 FQLEVQ

-281 EAVSV
+281 DAVSV

-292 TAEKLGTA
+292 TAEALGTA
-300 VITAKLDDSHTAAC
+300 VITAKLDESHTASC

-320 PEMMAPQY
+320 PEMLAPQY
-328 AKMRS
+328 AEMRS
-333 RWTDRLTGNGSS
+333 RWTERLTGNGSS

-351 FQTSMES
+351 FQTSMET
-358 MAQDAEE
+358 MAQDAED

-420 AENCRLYHDEDLK
+420 AENCRLYHNEDLK

-470 QALGSTVILMYDD
+470 QALGSTVILMYED
-483 LSQEQIDK
+483 LTQEQIDK

-650 LEAVVLLADGA
+650 LEAIVLLADGA

-666 EQLLSFAKKQVL
+666 EQFLSFAKKQVL

-700 QLAADESLEAD
+700 QLAADDSVEAD

-721 SMDKAAVHREGY
+721 SMDKATIHREGY

-747 EYMNKENSKGW
+747 EYMNKENTKGW

-769 GDTGQFSNN
+769 GDAGQFSNN

-814 GGSSVDDLYATIA
+814 GGSSVEDLYATIA

-876 GSNTLVVDGE
+876 GSNALVVDGE
-886 EAQAELGESGAAGAE
+886 EIQAELGESSAAGVE

-908 NGTDSIGY
+908 SGTDSIGY

-965 GTEGGAEDYAYV
+965 GTADGAEDYAYV
-977 LLPGRTK
+977 LLPGRT
-984 EQTAEYASGSEIE
+984 EEETAEYASGSEIE

-1010 RSSGVSGYQF
+1010 RSSGASGYQF

-1072 VDGDQEVS
+1072 VDGDQEAV
-1080 VNVTADGADITVDTS
+1080 VNATEDGVDITVDTS
-1095 AAAGESFEL
+1095 AGAGKTYEL
-1104 TLSYD
+1104 TLTYEEEGS
-1109 AEKPETAV
+1109 ETSV

-1142 EKFNAALAN
+1142 EKFNAALSN

-1163 TSVTQEMVEESWQE
+1163 TSVTQEMVDESWQE
-1177 LVRVMQYL
+1177 LVRAMQYL

-1197 VIAMAESLDLGRY
+1197 VIAMAESLDLDGY
-1210 LLAGQDAFAEA
+1210 LLAGQDVFTEA
-1221 LDGAR
+1221 LDSAR

-1239 EQAWKQLL
+1239 EEAWKQLL
-1247 DAMGNLR
+1247 AAMGDLR
-1254 LKPDKGLL
+1254 LKPDKELL
-1262 EELISQAQ
+1262 DNLISQAQ
-1270 SVDTEA
+1270 SIDTSV

-1289 ADATAVF
+1289 AEAAAVF
-1296 DNDQADKEQVEEAQS
+1296 EDDQADKDQVTEAET
-1311 ALKAALAGLTAKT
+1311 ALKAALEGLIESDKADENAGN
-1324 EAGGSDTAGA
+1324 GGA
-1334 DTDTGNS
+1334 DTGSSDDGSADAGNTDA
-1341 GTGTAGSGNGTEST
+1341 GNAGAGNTGSGN
-1355 EAGGR
+1355 AN
-1360 DTGSTGSGSAGTV
+1360 TGNKDGQSGSAQNT
-1373 NSSADRAVKTG
+1373 DRAAKTG
-1384 DSSPAVP
+1384 DSFPTVP

-1406 SGLGKQADRG
+1406 SGLRKQADRG
-1416 RKESKD
+1416 RKESED
-1422 KE
+1422 KK

>member
-1 MHYKKMKRVLA
+1 MKLKKVNRLLA
-12 AACAAAVTASGF
+12 LACAAAVTASGF
-24 CPAAPVMAEEVY
+24 CPAAPVKAEGTSGMAE
-36 SAEDAADSSVQP
+36 AEISGQQGAGDISTQ
-48 QASKET
+48 T
-54 EAEDSTENMVLYW
+54 EDSTENMILYW

-73 TTAVSGTAAN
+73 TAAVSGTAAS
-83 YWSDGTAAKNWT
+83 YWAGGTAAKNWT

-109 ISLDRE
+109 ISLDKE

-142 LQNVDFTKNYI
+142 LQNVDFTKNYV
-153 LRARVKAEN
+153 LRAKVKAEN

-197 TYEVP
+197 TYDVP
-202 LRNLAAVGGAQSGSL
+202 LRNLESVGGAQSGAL

-257 FQLEVE
+257 FQLEVQ

-292 TAEKLGTA
+292 TAKKLGTA

-320 PEMMAPQY
+320 PEMLAPQY
-328 AKMRS
+328 EEMRS

-470 QALGSTVILMYDD
+470 QSLGSTVILMYDD

-553 GFVTEGDGFYEDG
+553 GFVTDGDGFYEDG

-678 AGAENLD
+678 AGAESLD

-700 QLAADESLEAD
+700 QLAADDSIEAD

-721 SMDKAAVHREGY
+721 SMDKAAVHRDGY

-747 EYMNKENSKGW
+747 EYMNKENTKGW

-805 AYTSDKDYA
+805 AYTSDRDYA
-814 GGSSVDDLYATIA
+814 GGSSVDDLYAAVA

-965 GTEGGAEDYAYV
+965 GAEDYAYV
-977 LLPGRTK
+977 LLPGRT
-984 EQTAEYASGSEIE
+984 EEETAEYASGSEIE
-997 IISNTAEVQAAAD
+997 IISNTAEVQAVAD
-1010 RSSGVSGYQF
+1010 RSSGASGYQF

-1040 EEDGTLKLGIS
+1040 EEDGTLKLGVS

-1117 STALL
+1117 STAVL

-1137 VPAVV
+1137 VPAAA

-1156 EKVKAGD
+1156 EQVKAGD
-1163 TSVTQEMVEESWQE
+1163 TSVTQEMVDEIWQE
-1177 LVRVMQYL
+1177 LVRAMQYL

-1197 VIAMAESLDLGRY
+1197 VIAMAESLDLDRY
-1210 LLAGQDAFAEA
+1210 LLAGQDVFTEA
-1221 LDGAR
+1221 LDTAR
-1226 AVAADENA
+1226 AAAADENA

-1239 EQAWKQLL
+1239 EEAWRELL
-1247 DAMGNLR
+1247 AAMGNLR
-1254 LKPDKGLL
+1254 LKPSKELL
-1262 EELISQAQ
+1262 EDLISQAQ
-1270 SVDTEA
+1270 SVDTA
-1276 YTEESVQ
+1276 VYTEESVQ

-1289 ADATAVF
+1289 ADAAAVF
-1296 DNDQADKEQVEEAQS
+1296 DDDQADKEQVEEAQS

-1324 EAGGSDTAGA
+1324 EAGGSDTDGA
-1334 DTDTGNS
+1334 DTDTGNG
-1341 GTGTAGSGNGTEST
+1341 GTGTAGSGT
-1355 EAGGR
+1355 
-1360 DTGSTGSGSAGTV
+1360 AGTV

-1391 LYAAAAALALACAAG
+1391 LYAAAAALALVCAAG

>member
-1 MHYKKMKRVLA
+1 M
-12 AACAAAVTASGF
+12 
-24 CPAAPVMAEEVY
+24 
-36 SAEDAADSSVQP
+36 
-48 QASKET
+48 
-54 EAEDSTENMVLYW
+54 
-67 SDDLEE
+67 
-73 TTAVSGTAAN
+73 
-83 YWSDGTAAKNWT
+83 
-95 GLWQAKAFTNEKAV
+95 
-109 ISLDRE
+109 
-115 TFASGSQSVHYS
+115 
-127 STDASGR
+127 
-134 ISVSLGSA
+134 
-142 LQNVDFTKNYI
+142 
-153 LRARVKAEN
+153 
-162 VTVSGNNGFYMR
+162 
-174 GKANNVTITP
+174 
-184 EGTRVNGTTDGWI
+184 
-197 TYEVP
+197 
-202 LRNLAAVGGAQSGSL
+202 
-217 ALEIF
+217 
-222 FDYLTGDVWFDSIE
+222 WFDSIE

-257 FQLEVE
+257 FQLEVQ

-281 EAVSV
+281 DAVSV

-292 TAEKLGTA
+292 TAEALGTA
-300 VITAKLDDSHTAAC
+300 VITAKLDESHTASC

-320 PEMMAPQY
+320 PEMLAPQY
-328 AKMRS
+328 AEMRS
-333 RWTDRLTGNGSS
+333 RWTERLTGNGSS

-351 FQTSMES
+351 FQTSMET
-358 MAQDAEE
+358 MAQDAED

-420 AENCRLYHDEDLK
+420 AENCRLYHNEDLK

-470 QALGSTVILMYDD
+470 QALGSTVILMYED
-483 LSQEQIDK
+483 LTQEQIDK

-650 LEAVVLLADGA
+650 LEAIVLLADGA
-661 PEDRK
+661 PDDRK

-700 QLAADESLEAD
+700 QLAADDSVEAD

-721 SMDKAAVHREGY
+721 SMDKTTIHREGY

-747 EYMNKENSKGW
+747 EYMNKENTKGW

-769 GDTGQFSNN
+769 GDAGQFSNN

-814 GGSSVDDLYATIA
+814 GGSSVEDLYATIA

-876 GSNTLVVDGE
+876 GSNALVVDGE
-886 EAQAELGESGAAGAE
+886 ETQAELGESSAAGVE
-901 YAWIEGN
+901 YAWIEEN
-908 NGTDSIGY
+908 SGTDSIGY

-965 GTEGGAEDYAYV
+965 GTEEGAEDYAYV
-977 LLPGRTK
+977 LLPGRT
-984 EQTAEYASGSEIE
+984 EEETAEYASGSEIE

-1010 RSSGVSGYQF
+1010 RSSGASGYQF

-1072 VDGDQEVS
+1072 VDGDQEAV
-1080 VNVTADGADITVDTS
+1080 VNATEDGVDITVDTS
-1095 AAAGESFEL
+1095 AGAGKTYEL
-1104 TLSYD
+1104 TLTYEEEGS
-1109 AEKPETAV
+1109 ETSV

-1142 EKFNAALAN
+1142 EKFNAALSN

-1163 TSVTQEMVEESWQE
+1163 TSVTQEMVDESWQE
-1177 LVRVMQYL
+1177 LVRAMQYL

-1197 VIAMAESLDLGRY
+1197 VIAMAESLDLDGY
-1210 LLAGQDAFAEA
+1210 LLAGQDVFTEA
-1221 LDGAR
+1221 LDSAR

-1239 EQAWKQLL
+1239 EEAWKQLL
-1247 DAMGNLR
+1247 AAMGDLR
-1254 LKPDKGLL
+1254 LKPDKELL
-1262 EELISQAQ
+1262 DNLISQAQ
-1270 SVDTEA
+1270 SIDTSV

-1289 ADATAVF
+1289 AEAAAVF
-1296 DNDQADKEQVEEAQS
+1296 EDDQADKDQVTEAET
-1311 ALKAALAGLTAKT
+1311 ALKAALEGLIESDKADENAGN
-1324 EAGGSDTAGA
+1324 GGA
-1334 DTDTGNS
+1334 DTGSSDDGSADAGNTDA
-1341 GTGTAGSGNGTEST
+1341 GNAGAGNTGSGN
-1355 EAGGR
+1355 AN
-1360 DTGSTGSGSAGTV
+1360 TGNKDGQSGSAQNT
-1373 NSSADRAVKTG
+1373 DRAAKTG
-1384 DSSPAVP
+1384 DSFPTVP

-1406 SGLGKQADRG
+1406 SGLRKQADRG
-1416 RKESKD
+1416 RKESED
-1422 KE
+1422 KK

>member
-1 MHYKKMKRVLA
+1 M
-12 AACAAAVTASGF
+12 
-24 CPAAPVMAEEVY
+24 
-36 SAEDAADSSVQP
+36 
-48 QASKET
+48 
-54 EAEDSTENMVLYW
+54 
-67 SDDLEE
+67 
-73 TTAVSGTAAN
+73 
-83 YWSDGTAAKNWT
+83 
-95 GLWQAKAFTNEKAV
+95 
-109 ISLDRE
+109 
-115 TFASGSQSVHYS
+115 
-127 STDASGR
+127 
-134 ISVSLGSA
+134 
-142 LQNVDFTKNYI
+142 
-153 LRARVKAEN
+153 
-162 VTVSGNNGFYMR
+162 
-174 GKANNVTITP
+174 
-184 EGTRVNGTTDGWI
+184 
-197 TYEVP
+197 
-202 LRNLAAVGGAQSGSL
+202 
-217 ALEIF
+217 
-222 FDYLTGDVWFDSIE
+222 WFDSIE

-257 FQLEVE
+257 FQLEVQ

-281 EAVSV
+281 DAVSV

-292 TAEKLGTA
+292 TAEALGTA
-300 VITAKLDDSHTAAC
+300 VITAKLDESHTASC

-320 PEMMAPQY
+320 PEMLAPQY
-328 AKMRS
+328 AEMRS
-333 RWTDRLTGNGSS
+333 RWTERLTGNGSS

-351 FQTSMES
+351 FQTSMET
-358 MAQDAEE
+358 MAQDAED

-420 AENCRLYHDEDLK
+420 AENCRLYHNEDLK

-470 QALGSTVILMYDD
+470 QALGSTVILMYED
-483 LSQEQIDK
+483 LTQEQIDK

-650 LEAVVLLADGA
+650 LEAIVLLADGA

-700 QLAADESLEAD
+700 QLAADDSVEAD

-721 SMDKAAVHREGY
+721 SMDKATIHREGY

-747 EYMNKENSKGW
+747 EYMNKENTKGW

-769 GDTGQFSNN
+769 GDAGQFSNN

-814 GGSSVDDLYATIA
+814 GGSSVEDLYATIA

-876 GSNTLVVDGE
+876 GSNALVVDGE
-886 EAQAELGESGAAGAE
+886 ETQAELGESSAAGVE

-908 NGTDSIGY
+908 SGTDSIGY

-965 GTEGGAEDYAYV
+965 GTEEGAEDYAYV
-977 LLPGRTK
+977 LLPGRT
-984 EQTAEYASGSEIE
+984 EEETAEYASGSEIE

-1010 RSSGVSGYQF
+1010 RSSGASGYQF

-1072 VDGDQEVS
+1072 VDGDQEAV
-1080 VNVTADGADITVDTS
+1080 VNATEDGVDITVDTS
-1095 AAAGESFEL
+1095 AGAGKTYEL
-1104 TLSYD
+1104 TLTYEEEG
-1109 AEKPETAV
+1109 AETSV

-1142 EKFNAALAN
+1142 EKFNAALSN

-1163 TSVTQEMVEESWQE
+1163 TSITQEMVDESWQE
-1177 LVRVMQYL
+1177 LVRAMQYL

-1197 VIAMAESLDLGRY
+1197 VIAMAESLDLDGY
-1210 LLAGQDAFAEA
+1210 LLAGQDVFTEA
-1221 LDGAR
+1221 LDSAR

-1239 EQAWKQLL
+1239 EEAWKQLL
-1247 DAMGNLR
+1247 AAMGDLR
-1254 LKPDKGLL
+1254 LKPDKELL
-1262 EELISQAQ
+1262 DNLISQAQ
-1270 SVDTEA
+1270 SIDTSV

-1289 ADATAVF
+1289 AEAAAVF
-1296 DNDQADKEQVEEAQS
+1296 EDDQADKDQVTEAET
-1311 ALKAALAGLTAKT
+1311 ALKAALEGLIESDKADENAGN
-1324 EAGGSDTAGA
+1324 GGA
-1334 DTDTGNS
+1334 DTGSSDDGSADAGNTDA
-1341 GTGTAGSGNGTEST
+1341 GNAGAGNAGSGN
-1355 EAGGR
+1355 AN
-1360 DTGSTGSGSAGTV
+1360 TGNKDGQSGSAQNT
-1373 NSSADRAVKTG
+1373 DRAAKTG
-1384 DSSPAVP
+1384 DSFPTVP

-1406 SGLGKQADRG
+1406 SGLRKQADRG
-1416 RKESKD
+1416 RKESED
-1422 KE
+1422 KK

>member
-1 MHYKKMKRVLA
+1 M
-12 AACAAAVTASGF
+12 
-24 CPAAPVMAEEVY
+24 
-36 SAEDAADSSVQP
+36 
-48 QASKET
+48 
-54 EAEDSTENMVLYW
+54 
-67 SDDLEE
+67 
-73 TTAVSGTAAN
+73 
-83 YWSDGTAAKNWT
+83 
-95 GLWQAKAFTNEKAV
+95 
-109 ISLDRE
+109 
-115 TFASGSQSVHYS
+115 
-127 STDASGR
+127 
-134 ISVSLGSA
+134 
-142 LQNVDFTKNYI
+142 
-153 LRARVKAEN
+153 
-162 VTVSGNNGFYMR
+162 
-174 GKANNVTITP
+174 
-184 EGTRVNGTTDGWI
+184 
-197 TYEVP
+197 
-202 LRNLAAVGGAQSGSL
+202 
-217 ALEIF
+217 
-222 FDYLTGDVWFDSIE
+222 WFDSIE

-257 FQLEVE
+257 FQLEVQ

-281 EAVSV
+281 DAVSV

-292 TAEKLGTA
+292 TAEALGTA
-300 VITAKLDDSHTAAC
+300 VITAKLDESHTASC

-320 PEMMAPQY
+320 PEMLAPQY
-328 AKMRS
+328 AEMRS
-333 RWTDRLTGNGSS
+333 RWTERLTGNGSS

-351 FQTSMES
+351 FQTSMET
-358 MAQDAEE
+358 MAQDAED

-420 AENCRLYHDEDLK
+420 AENCRLYHNEDLK

-470 QALGSTVILMYDD
+470 QALGSTVILMYED
-483 LSQEQIDK
+483 LTQEQIDK

-650 LEAVVLLADGA
+650 LEAIVLLADGA

-700 QLAADESLEAD
+700 QLAADDSVDAD

-721 SMDKAAVHREGY
+721 SMDKATIHREGY

-747 EYMNKENSKGW
+747 EYMNKENTKGW

-769 GDTGQFSNN
+769 GDAGQFSNN

-814 GGSSVDDLYATIA
+814 GGSSVEDLYATIA

-876 GSNTLVVDGE
+876 GSNALVVDGE
-886 EAQAELGESGAAGAE
+886 ETQAELGESSAAGVE

-908 NGTDSIGY
+908 SGTDSIGY

-929 ARTGSFQD
+929 ARIGSFQD

-965 GTEGGAEDYAYV
+965 GTEEGAEDYAYV
-977 LLPGRTK
+977 LLPGRT
-984 EQTAEYASGSEIE
+984 EEETAEYASGSEIE

-1010 RSSGVSGYQF
+1010 RSSGASGYQF

-1072 VDGDQEVS
+1072 VDGDQEAV
-1080 VNVTADGADITVDTS
+1080 VNATEDGVDITVDTS
-1095 AAAGESFEL
+1095 AGAGKTYEL
-1104 TLSYD
+1104 TLTYEEEGS
-1109 AEKPETAV
+1109 ETSV

-1142 EKFNAALAN
+1142 EKFNAALSN

-1163 TSVTQEMVEESWQE
+1163 TSVTQEMVDESWQE
-1177 LVRVMQYL
+1177 LVRAMQYL

-1197 VIAMAESLDLGRY
+1197 VIAMAESLDLDGY
-1210 LLAGQDAFAEA
+1210 LLAGQDVFTEA
-1221 LDGAR
+1221 LDSAR

-1239 EQAWKQLL
+1239 EEAWKQLL
-1247 DAMGNLR
+1247 AAMGDLR
-1254 LKPDKGLL
+1254 LKPDKELL
-1262 EELISQAQ
+1262 DNLISQAQ
-1270 SVDTEA
+1270 SIDTSV

-1289 ADATAVF
+1289 AEAAAVF
-1296 DNDQADKEQVEEAQS
+1296 EDDQADKDQVTEAET
-1311 ALKAALAGLTAKT
+1311 ALKAALEGLIESDKADENAGN
-1324 EAGGSDTAGA
+1324 GGA
-1334 DTDTGNS
+1334 DTGSSDDGSADAGNTDA
-1341 GTGTAGSGNGTEST
+1341 GNAGAGNTGSGN
-1355 EAGGR
+1355 AN
-1360 DTGSTGSGSAGTV
+1360 TGNKDGQNGSAQNT
-1373 NSSADRAVKTG
+1373 DRAAKTG
-1384 DSSPAVP
+1384 DSFPTVP

-1406 SGLGKQADRG
+1406 SGLRKQADRG
-1416 RKESKD
+1416 RKESED
-1422 KE
+1422 KK

>member
-1 MHYKKMKRVLA
+1 M
-12 AACAAAVTASGF
+12 
-24 CPAAPVMAEEVY
+24 
-36 SAEDAADSSVQP
+36 
-48 QASKET
+48 
-54 EAEDSTENMVLYW
+54 
-67 SDDLEE
+67 
-73 TTAVSGTAAN
+73 
-83 YWSDGTAAKNWT
+83 
-95 GLWQAKAFTNEKAV
+95 
-109 ISLDRE
+109 
-115 TFASGSQSVHYS
+115 
-127 STDASGR
+127 
-134 ISVSLGSA
+134 
-142 LQNVDFTKNYI
+142 
-153 LRARVKAEN
+153 
-162 VTVSGNNGFYMR
+162 
-174 GKANNVTITP
+174 
-184 EGTRVNGTTDGWI
+184 
-197 TYEVP
+197 
-202 LRNLAAVGGAQSGSL
+202 
-217 ALEIF
+217 
-222 FDYLTGDVWFDSIE
+222 WFDSIE

-257 FQLEVE
+257 FQLEVQ

-281 EAVSV
+281 DAVSV

-292 TAEKLGTA
+292 TAEALGTA
-300 VITAKLDDSHTAAC
+300 VITAKLDESHTASC
-314 TVQVDD
+314 TVQVDE
-320 PEMMAPQY
+320 PEMLAPQY
-328 AKMRS
+328 AEMRS
-333 RWTDRLTGNGSS
+333 RWTERLTGNGSS

-351 FQTSMES
+351 FQTSMET
-358 MAQDAEE
+358 MAQDAED

-399 SYTEDLNTAY
+399 SYTEDQNTAY

-420 AENCRLYHDEDLK
+420 AENCRLYHNEDLK

-470 QALGSTVILMYDD
+470 QALGSTVILMYED
-483 LSQEQIDK
+483 LTQEQIDK

-650 LEAVVLLADGA
+650 LEAIVLLADGA
-661 PEDRK
+661 PDDRK

-700 QLAADESLEAD
+700 QLAADDSVEAD

-721 SMDKAAVHREGY
+721 SMDKATIHREGY

-747 EYMNKENSKGW
+747 EYMNKENTKGW

-769 GDTGQFSNN
+769 GDAGQFSNN

-814 GGSSVDDLYATIA
+814 GGSSVEDLYATIA

-876 GSNTLVVDGE
+876 GSNALVVDGE
-886 EAQAELGESGAAGAE
+886 EIQAELGESSAAGVE
-901 YAWIEGN
+901 YAWIEEN
-908 NGTDSIGY
+908 SGTDSIGY

-965 GTEGGAEDYAYV
+965 GTEEGAEDYAYV
-977 LLPGRTK
+977 LLPGRT
-984 EQTAEYASGSEIE
+984 EEETAEYASGSEIE

-1010 RSSGVSGYQF
+1010 RSSGASGYQF

-1072 VDGDQEVS
+1072 VDGDQEAV
-1080 VNVTADGADITVDTS
+1080 VNATEDGVDITVDTS
-1095 AAAGESFEL
+1095 AGAGKTYEL
-1104 TLSYD
+1104 TLTYEEEGS
-1109 AEKPETAV
+1109 ETSV

-1142 EKFNAALAN
+1142 EKFNAALSN

-1163 TSVTQEMVEESWQE
+1163 TSITQEMVDESWQE
-1177 LVRVMQYL
+1177 LVRAMQYL

-1197 VIAMAESLDLGRY
+1197 VIAMAESLDLDGY
-1210 LLAGQDAFAEA
+1210 LLAGQDVFTEA
-1221 LDGAR
+1221 LDSAR

-1239 EQAWKQLL
+1239 EEAWKQLL
-1247 DAMGNLR
+1247 AAMGDLR
-1254 LKPDKGLL
+1254 LKPDKELL
-1262 EELISQAQ
+1262 DNLISQAQ
-1270 SVDTEA
+1270 SIDTSV

-1289 ADATAVF
+1289 AEAAAVF
-1296 DNDQADKEQVEEAQS
+1296 EDDQADKDQVTEAET
-1311 ALKAALAGLTAKT
+1311 ALKAALEGLIESDKADENAGN
-1324 EAGGSDTAGA
+1324 GGA
-1334 DTDTGNS
+1334 DTGSSDDGSADAGNTDA
-1341 GTGTAGSGNGTEST
+1341 GNAGAGNTGSGN
-1355 EAGGR
+1355 AN
-1360 DTGSTGSGSAGTV
+1360 TGNKDGQNGSAQNT
-1373 NSSADRAVKTG
+1373 DRAAKTG
-1384 DSSPAVP
+1384 DSFPTVP

-1406 SGLGKQADRG
+1406 SGLRKQADRG
-1416 RKESKD
+1416 RKESED
-1422 KE
+1422 KK

>member
-1 MHYKKMKRVLA
+1 MKLKKVNRLLA
-12 AACAAAVTASGF
+12 LACAAAVTASGF
-24 CPAAPVMAEEVY
+24 CPAAPVKAEGTSGMAE
-36 SAEDAADSSVQP
+36 AEISGQQGAGDISTQ
-48 QASKET
+48 T
-54 EAEDSTENMVLYW
+54 EDSTENMILYW

-73 TTAVSGTAAN
+73 TAAVSGTAAS
-83 YWSDGTAAKNWT
+83 YWAGGTAAKNWT

-109 ISLDRE
+109 ISLDKE

-142 LQNVDFTKNYI
+142 LQNVDFTKNYV
-153 LRARVKAEN
+153 LRAKVKAEN

-197 TYEVP
+197 TYDVP
-202 LRNLAAVGGAQSGSL
+202 LRNLESVGGAQSGAL

-257 FQLEVE
+257 FQLEVQ

-292 TAEKLGTA
+292 TAKKLGTA

-320 PEMMAPQY
+320 PEMLAPQY
-328 AKMRS
+328 EEMRS

-470 QALGSTVILMYDD
+470 QALGSTVILMYED

-543 AAVNALGTVT
+543 AAVNALSTVT
-553 GFVTEGDGFYEDG
+553 GFVTDGDGFYEDG

-700 QLAADESLEAD
+700 QLAADDSIEAD

-721 SMDKAAVHREGY
+721 SMDKAAVHRDGY

-747 EYMNKENSKGW
+747 EYMNKENTKGW

-805 AYTSDKDYA
+805 AYTSDRDYA
-814 GGSSVDDLYATIA
+814 GGSSVDDLYATVA

-965 GTEGGAEDYAYV
+965 GDR
-977 LLPGRTK
+977 GRD
-984 EQTAEYASGSEIE
+984 SR
-997 IISNTAEVQAAAD
+997 VCFRFRD
-1010 RSSGVSGYQF
+1010 R
-1020 WTAASAGNVSAD
+1020 D
-1032 QASSVTMK
+1032 
-1040 EEDGTLKLGIS
+1040 
-1051 DPSQTQDS
+1051 
-1059 VTIHV
+1059 H
-1064 SGYKNLQY
+1064 LQY
-1072 VDGDQEVS
+1072 S
-1080 VNVTADGADITVDTS
+1080 
-1095 AAAGESFEL
+1095 
-1104 TLSYD
+1104 
-1109 AEKPETAV
+1109 
-1117 STALL
+1117 
-1122 EYAIELAKDADLTDV
+1122 
-1137 VPAVV
+1137 
-1142 EKFNAALAN
+1142 
-1151 AEEIV
+1151 
-1156 EKVKAGD
+1156 
-1163 TSVTQEMVEESWQE
+1163 
-1177 LVRVMQYL
+1177 R
-1185 SFKQGDKTNLNK
+1185 
-1197 VIAMAESLDLGRY
+1197 
-1210 LLAGQDAFAEA
+1210 
-1221 LDGAR
+1221 
-1226 AVAADENA
+1226 
-1234 MEKEI
+1234 
-1239 EQAWKQLL
+1239 
-1247 DAMGNLR
+1247 
-1254 LKPDKGLL
+1254 
-1262 EELISQAQ
+1262 
-1270 SVDTEA
+1270 
-1276 YTEESVQ
+1276 
-1283 ALTAAL
+1283 
-1289 ADATAVF
+1289 
-1296 DNDQADKEQVEEAQS
+1296 
-1311 ALKAALAGLTAKT
+1311 
-1324 EAGGSDTAGA
+1324 
-1334 DTDTGNS
+1334 
-1341 GTGTAGSGNGTEST
+1341 
-1355 EAGGR
+1355 
-1360 DTGSTGSGSAGTV
+1360 STGSSRQVLRRIRIPVLDSRKCGKCLRRPGVLCHDERGGRHAEARHLRSVPDAGFR
-1373 NSSADRAVKTG
+1373 DDPCQRI
-1384 DSSPAVP
+1384 
-1391 LYAAAAALALACAAG
+1391 
-1406 SGLGKQADRG
+1406 
-1416 RKESKD
+1416 
-1422 KE
+1422 

>member
-1 MHYKKMKRVLA
+1 M
-12 AACAAAVTASGF
+12 
-24 CPAAPVMAEEVY
+24 
-36 SAEDAADSSVQP
+36 
-48 QASKET
+48 
-54 EAEDSTENMVLYW
+54 
-67 SDDLEE
+67 
-73 TTAVSGTAAN
+73 
-83 YWSDGTAAKNWT
+83 
-95 GLWQAKAFTNEKAV
+95 
-109 ISLDRE
+109 
-115 TFASGSQSVHYS
+115 
-127 STDASGR
+127 
-134 ISVSLGSA
+134 
-142 LQNVDFTKNYI
+142 
-153 LRARVKAEN
+153 
-162 VTVSGNNGFYMR
+162 
-174 GKANNVTITP
+174 
-184 EGTRVNGTTDGWI
+184 
-197 TYEVP
+197 
-202 LRNLAAVGGAQSGSL
+202 
-217 ALEIF
+217 
-222 FDYLTGDVWFDSIE
+222 WFDSIE

-257 FQLEVE
+257 FQLEVQ

-281 EAVSV
+281 DAVSV

-292 TAEKLGTA
+292 TAEALGTA
-300 VITAKLDDSHTAAC
+300 VITAKLDESHTASC

-320 PEMMAPQY
+320 PEMLAPQY
-328 AKMRS
+328 AEMRS
-333 RWTDRLTGNGSS
+333 RWTERLTGNGSS

-351 FQTSMES
+351 FQTSMET
-358 MAQDAEE
+358 MAQDAED

-420 AENCRLYHDEDLK
+420 AENCRLYHNEDLK

-470 QALGSTVILMYDD
+470 QALGSTVILMYED
-483 LSQEQIDK
+483 LTQEQIDK

-650 LEAVVLLADGA
+650 LEAIVLLADGA

-700 QLAADESLEAD
+700 QLAADDSVEAD

-721 SMDKAAVHREGY
+721 SMDKATIHREGY

-747 EYMNKENSKGW
+747 EYMNKENTKGW

-769 GDTGQFSNN
+769 GDAGQFSNN

-814 GGSSVDDLYATIA
+814 GGSSVEDLYATIA

-876 GSNTLVVDGE
+876 GSNALVVDGE
-886 EAQAELGESGAAGAE
+886 ETQAELGESSAAGVE

-908 NGTDSIGY
+908 SGTDSIGY

-965 GTEGGAEDYAYV
+965 GTEEGAEDYAYV
-977 LLPGRTK
+977 LLPGRT
-984 EQTAEYASGSEIE
+984 EEETAEYASGSEIE

-1010 RSSGVSGYQF
+1010 RSSGASGYQF

-1072 VDGDQEVS
+1072 VDGDQEAV
-1080 VNVTADGADITVDTS
+1080 VNATEDGVDITVDTS
-1095 AAAGESFEL
+1095 AGAGKTYEL
-1104 TLSYD
+1104 TLTYEEEG
-1109 AEKPETAV
+1109 AETSV

-1142 EKFNAALAN
+1142 EKFNAALSN

-1163 TSVTQEMVEESWQE
+1163 TSVTQEMVDESWQE
-1177 LVRVMQYL
+1177 LVRAMQYL

-1197 VIAMAESLDLGRY
+1197 VIAMAESLDLDGY
-1210 LLAGQDAFAEA
+1210 LLAGQDVFTEA
-1221 LDGAR
+1221 LDSAR

-1239 EQAWKQLL
+1239 EEAWKQLL
-1247 DAMGNLR
+1247 AAMGDLR
-1254 LKPDKGLL
+1254 LKPDKELL
-1262 EELISQAQ
+1262 DNLISQAQ
-1270 SVDTEA
+1270 SIDTSV

-1289 ADATAVF
+1289 AEAAAVF
-1296 DNDQADKEQVEEAQS
+1296 EDDQADKDQVTEAET
-1311 ALKAALAGLTAKT
+1311 ALKAALEGLIESDKADENAGN
-1324 EAGGSDTAGA
+1324 GGA
-1334 DTDTGNS
+1334 DTGSSDDGSADAGNTDA
-1341 GTGTAGSGNGTEST
+1341 GNAGAGNTGSGN
-1355 EAGGR
+1355 AN
-1360 DTGSTGSGSAGTV
+1360 TGNKDGQSGSAQNT
-1373 NSSADRAVKTG
+1373 DRAAKTG
-1384 DSSPAVP
+1384 DSFPTVP

-1406 SGLGKQADRG
+1406 SGLRKQADRG
-1416 RKESKD
+1416 RKESED
-1422 KE
+1422 KK

>member
-1 MHYKKMKRVLA
+1 M
-12 AACAAAVTASGF
+12 
-24 CPAAPVMAEEVY
+24 
-36 SAEDAADSSVQP
+36 
-48 QASKET
+48 
-54 EAEDSTENMVLYW
+54 
-67 SDDLEE
+67 
-73 TTAVSGTAAN
+73 
-83 YWSDGTAAKNWT
+83 
-95 GLWQAKAFTNEKAV
+95 
-109 ISLDRE
+109 
-115 TFASGSQSVHYS
+115 
-127 STDASGR
+127 
-134 ISVSLGSA
+134 
-142 LQNVDFTKNYI
+142 
-153 LRARVKAEN
+153 
-162 VTVSGNNGFYMR
+162 
-174 GKANNVTITP
+174 
-184 EGTRVNGTTDGWI
+184 
-197 TYEVP
+197 
-202 LRNLAAVGGAQSGSL
+202 
-217 ALEIF
+217 
-222 FDYLTGDVWFDSIE
+222 WFDSIE

-257 FQLEVE
+257 FQLEVQ

-281 EAVSV
+281 DAVSV

-292 TAEKLGTA
+292 TAEALGTA
-300 VITAKLDDSHTAAC
+300 VITAKLDESHTASC

-320 PEMMAPQY
+320 PEMLAPQY
-328 AKMRS
+328 AEMRS
-333 RWTDRLTGNGSS
+333 RWTERLTGNGSS

-351 FQTSMES
+351 FQTSMET
-358 MAQDAEE
+358 MAQDAED

-420 AENCRLYHDEDLK
+420 AENCRLYHNEDLK

-470 QALGSTVILMYDD
+470 QALGSTVILMYED
-483 LSQEQIDK
+483 LTQEQIDK

-650 LEAVVLLADGA
+650 LEAIVLLADGA

-700 QLAADESLEAD
+700 QLAADDSVEAD

-721 SMDKAAVHREGY
+721 SMDKATIHREGY

-747 EYMNKENSKGW
+747 EYMNKENTKGW

-769 GDTGQFSNN
+769 GDAGQFSNN

-814 GGSSVDDLYATIA
+814 GGSSVEDLYATIA

-876 GSNTLVVDGE
+876 GSNALVVDGE
-886 EAQAELGESGAAGAE
+886 ETQAELGESSAAGVE

-908 NGTDSIGY
+908 SGTDSIGY

-965 GTEGGAEDYAYV
+965 GAADGAEDYAYV
-977 LLPGRTK
+977 LLPGRT
-984 EQTAEYASGSEIE
+984 EEETAEYASGSEIE

-1010 RSSGVSGYQF
+1010 RSSGASGYQF

-1072 VDGDQEVS
+1072 VDGNQEAV
-1080 VNVTADGADITVDTS
+1080 VNATEDGVDITVDTS
-1095 AAAGESFEL
+1095 AGAGKTYEL
-1104 TLSYD
+1104 TLTYEEEGS
-1109 AEKPETAV
+1109 ETSV

-1142 EKFNAALAN
+1142 EKFNAALSN

-1163 TSVTQEMVEESWQE
+1163 TSVTQEMVDESWQE
-1177 LVRVMQYL
+1177 LVRAMQYL

-1197 VIAMAESLDLGRY
+1197 VIAMAESLDLDGY
-1210 LLAGQDAFAEA
+1210 LLAGQDVFTEA
-1221 LDGAR
+1221 LDSAR

-1239 EQAWKQLL
+1239 EEAWKQLL
-1247 DAMGNLR
+1247 AAMGDIR
-1254 LKPDKGLL
+1254 LKPDKELL
-1262 EELISQAQ
+1262 DNLISQAQ
-1270 SVDTEA
+1270 SIDTSV

-1289 ADATAVF
+1289 AEAAAVF
-1296 DNDQADKEQVEEAQS
+1296 EDDQADKDQVTEAET
-1311 ALKAALAGLTAKT
+1311 ALKAALEGLIESDKADENAGN
-1324 EAGGSDTAGA
+1324 GGA
-1334 DTDTGNS
+1334 DTGSSDDGSADAGNTDA
-1341 GTGTAGSGNGTEST
+1341 GNAGAGNTGSGN
-1355 EAGGR
+1355 AN
-1360 DTGSTGSGSAGTV
+1360 TGNKDGQNGSAQNT
-1373 NSSADRAVKTG
+1373 DRAAKTG
-1384 DSSPAVP
+1384 DSFPTVP

-1406 SGLGKQADRG
+1406 SGLRKQADRG
-1416 RKESKD
+1416 RKESED
-1422 KE
+1422 KK

>member
-1 MHYKKMKRVLA
+1 M
-12 AACAAAVTASGF
+12 
-24 CPAAPVMAEEVY
+24 
-36 SAEDAADSSVQP
+36 
-48 QASKET
+48 
-54 EAEDSTENMVLYW
+54 
-67 SDDLEE
+67 
-73 TTAVSGTAAN
+73 
-83 YWSDGTAAKNWT
+83 
-95 GLWQAKAFTNEKAV
+95 
-109 ISLDRE
+109 
-115 TFASGSQSVHYS
+115 
-127 STDASGR
+127 
-134 ISVSLGSA
+134 
-142 LQNVDFTKNYI
+142 
-153 LRARVKAEN
+153 
-162 VTVSGNNGFYMR
+162 
-174 GKANNVTITP
+174 
-184 EGTRVNGTTDGWI
+184 
-197 TYEVP
+197 
-202 LRNLAAVGGAQSGSL
+202 
-217 ALEIF
+217 
-222 FDYLTGDVWFDSIE
+222 WFDSIE

-257 FQLEVE
+257 FQLEVQ

-281 EAVSV
+281 DAVSV

-292 TAEKLGTA
+292 TAEALGTA
-300 VITAKLDDSHTAAC
+300 VITAKLDESHTASC

-320 PEMMAPQY
+320 PEMLAPQY
-328 AKMRS
+328 AEMRS
-333 RWTDRLTGNGSS
+333 RWTERLTGNGSS

-351 FQTSMES
+351 FQTSMET
-358 MAQDAEE
+358 MAQDAED

-420 AENCRLYHDEDLK
+420 AENCRLYHNEDLK

-470 QALGSTVILMYDD
+470 QALGSTVILMYED
-483 LSQEQIDK
+483 LTQEQIDK

-650 LEAVVLLADGA
+650 LEAIVLLADGA
-661 PEDRK
+661 PDDRK

-700 QLAADESLEAD
+700 QLAADDSVEAD

-721 SMDKAAVHREGY
+721 SMDKATIHREGY

-747 EYMNKENSKGW
+747 EYMNKENTKGW

-769 GDTGQFSNN
+769 GDAGQFSNN

-814 GGSSVDDLYATIA
+814 GGSSVEDLYATIA

-876 GSNTLVVDGE
+876 GSNALVVDGE
-886 EAQAELGESGAAGAE
+886 ETQAELGESSAAGVE

-908 NGTDSIGY
+908 SGTDSIGY

-965 GTEGGAEDYAYV
+965 GTEEGAEDYAYV
-977 LLPGRTK
+977 LLPGRT
-984 EQTAEYASGSEIE
+984 EEETAEYASGSEIE

-1010 RSSGVSGYQF
+1010 RSSGASGYQF

-1072 VDGDQEVS
+1072 VDGDQEAV
-1080 VNVTADGADITVDTS
+1080 VNATEDGVDITVDTS
-1095 AAAGESFEL
+1095 AGAGKTYEL
-1104 TLSYD
+1104 TLTYEEEGS
-1109 AEKPETAV
+1109 ETSV

-1142 EKFNAALAN
+1142 EKFNAALSN

-1163 TSVTQEMVEESWQE
+1163 TSVTQEMVDESWQE
-1177 LVRVMQYL
+1177 LVRAMQYL

-1197 VIAMAESLDLGRY
+1197 VIAMAESLDLDRY
-1210 LLAGQDAFAEA
+1210 LLAGQDVFTEA
-1221 LDGAR
+1221 LDSAR

-1239 EQAWKQLL
+1239 EEAWKQLL
-1247 DAMGNLR
+1247 AAMGDLR
-1254 LKPDKGLL
+1254 LKPDKELL
-1262 EELISQAQ
+1262 DNLISQAQ
-1270 SVDTEA
+1270 SIDTSV

-1289 ADATAVF
+1289 AEAAAVF
-1296 DNDQADKEQVEEAQS
+1296 EDDQADKDQVTEAET
-1311 ALKAALAGLTAKT
+1311 ALKAALEGLIESDKADENAGN
-1324 EAGGSDTAGA
+1324 GGA
-1334 DTDTGNS
+1334 DTGSSDDGSADAGNTDA
-1341 GTGTAGSGNGTEST
+1341 GNAGAGNTGSGN
-1355 EAGGR
+1355 AN
-1360 DTGSTGSGSAGTV
+1360 TGNKDGQSGSAQNT
-1373 NSSADRAVKTG
+1373 DRAAKTG
-1384 DSSPAVP
+1384 DSFPTVP

-1406 SGLGKQADRG
+1406 SGLRKQADRG
-1416 RKESKD
+1416 RKESED
-1422 KE
+1422 KK

>member
-1 MHYKKMKRVLA
+1 
-12 AACAAAVTASGF
+12 
-24 CPAAPVMAEEVY
+24 
-36 SAEDAADSSVQP
+36 
-48 QASKET
+48 
-54 EAEDSTENMVLYW
+54 
-67 SDDLEE
+67 
-73 TTAVSGTAAN
+73 
-83 YWSDGTAAKNWT
+83 
-95 GLWQAKAFTNEKAV
+95 
-109 ISLDRE
+109 
-115 TFASGSQSVHYS
+115 
-127 STDASGR
+127 
-134 ISVSLGSA
+134 
-142 LQNVDFTKNYI
+142 
-153 LRARVKAEN
+153 
-162 VTVSGNNGFYMR
+162 
-174 GKANNVTITP
+174 
-184 EGTRVNGTTDGWI
+184 
-197 TYEVP
+197 
-202 LRNLAAVGGAQSGSL
+202 
-217 ALEIF
+217 
-222 FDYLTGDVWFDSIE
+222 
-236 LWQDYQISLSET
+236 
-248 EKTIKPGES
+248 
-257 FQLEVE
+257 
-263 CDSEEVDLS
+263 
-272 KVTWSSSNP
+272 
-281 EAVSV
+281 
-286 DENGMI
+286 
-292 TAEKLGTA
+292 
-300 VITAKLDDSHTAAC
+300 
-314 TVQVDD
+314 
-320 PEMMAPQY
+320 
-328 AKMRS
+328 
-333 RWTDRLTGNGSS
+333 
-345 ITDDED
+345 
-351 FQTSMES
+351 
-358 MAQDAEE
+358 
-365 AMENMADIPAD
+365 
-376 GSHVDALWSDLD
+376 
-388 LEIKYVATSDA
+388 
-399 SYTEDLNTAY
+399 
-409 TRLQAMATAYA
+409 
-420 AENCRLYHDEDLK
+420 
-433 ERILYALEWLYD
+433 
-445 NGYNENYNVEK
+445 
-456 QLYGNWWHWEIGIP
+456 
-470 QALGSTVILMYDD
+470 
-483 LSQEQIDK
+483 
-491 FYATLYRFNQD
+491 
-502 PTVVYKVQ
+502 
-510 GWGTMEMT
+510 MEMT

-650 LEAVVLLADGA
+650 LEAIVLLADGA

-700 QLAADESLEAD
+700 QLAADDSVEAD

-721 SMDKAAVHREGY
+721 SMDKATIHREGY

-747 EYMNKENSKGW
+747 EYMNKENTKGW

-769 GDTGQFSNN
+769 GDAGQFSNN

-814 GGSSVDDLYATIA
+814 GGSSVEDLYATIA
-827 MDFHGQNTDLTAKKA
+827 IDFHGQNTDLTAKKA

-876 GSNTLVVDGE
+876 GSNALVVDGE
-886 EAQAELGESGAAGAE
+886 ETQAELGESSAAGVE

-908 NGTDSIGY
+908 SGTDSIGY

-965 GTEGGAEDYAYV
+965 GTADGAEDYAYV
-977 LLPGRTK
+977 LLPGRT
-984 EQTAEYASGSEIE
+984 EEETAEYASGSEIE

-1010 RSSGVSGYQF
+1010 RSSGASGYQF

-1072 VDGDQEVS
+1072 VDGDQEAV
-1080 VNVTADGADITVDTS
+1080 VNATEDGVDITVDTS
-1095 AAAGESFEL
+1095 AGAGKTYEL
-1104 TLSYD
+1104 TLTYEEEG
-1109 AEKPETAV
+1109 AETSV

-1142 EKFNAALAN
+1142 EKFNAALSN

-1163 TSVTQEMVEESWQE
+1163 TSITQEMVDESWQE
-1177 LVRVMQYL
+1177 LVRAMQYL

-1197 VIAMAESLDLGRY
+1197 VIAMAESLDLDGY
-1210 LLAGQDAFAEA
+1210 LLAGQDVFTEA
-1221 LDGAR
+1221 LDSAR

-1239 EQAWKQLL
+1239 EEAWKQLL
-1247 DAMGNLR
+1247 AAMGDLR
-1254 LKPDKGLL
+1254 LKPDKELL
-1262 EELISQAQ
+1262 DNLISQAQ
-1270 SVDTEA
+1270 SIDTSV

-1289 ADATAVF
+1289 AEAAAVF
-1296 DNDQADKEQVEEAQS
+1296 EDDQADKDQVAEAET
-1311 ALKAALAGLTAKT
+1311 ALKAALEGLIESDKADENAGN
-1324 EAGGSDTAGA
+1324 GGA
-1334 DTDTGNS
+1334 DTGSSDDGSADAGNTDA
-1341 GTGTAGSGNGTEST
+1341 GNAGAGNAGSGN
-1355 EAGGR
+1355 AN
-1360 DTGSTGSGSAGTV
+1360 TGNKDGQNGSAQNT
-1373 NSSADRAVKTG
+1373 DRAAKTG
-1384 DSSPAVP
+1384 DSFPTVP

-1406 SGLGKQADRG
+1406 SGLRKQADRG
-1416 RKESKD
+1416 RKESED
-1422 KE
+1422 KK

>member
-1 MHYKKMKRVLA
+1 M
-12 AACAAAVTASGF
+12 
-24 CPAAPVMAEEVY
+24 
-36 SAEDAADSSVQP
+36 
-48 QASKET
+48 
-54 EAEDSTENMVLYW
+54 
-67 SDDLEE
+67 
-73 TTAVSGTAAN
+73 
-83 YWSDGTAAKNWT
+83 
-95 GLWQAKAFTNEKAV
+95 
-109 ISLDRE
+109 
-115 TFASGSQSVHYS
+115 
-127 STDASGR
+127 
-134 ISVSLGSA
+134 
-142 LQNVDFTKNYI
+142 
-153 LRARVKAEN
+153 
-162 VTVSGNNGFYMR
+162 
-174 GKANNVTITP
+174 
-184 EGTRVNGTTDGWI
+184 
-197 TYEVP
+197 
-202 LRNLAAVGGAQSGSL
+202 
-217 ALEIF
+217 
-222 FDYLTGDVWFDSIE
+222 WFDSIE

-257 FQLEVE
+257 FQLEVQ

-281 EAVSV
+281 DAVSV

-292 TAEKLGTA
+292 TAEALGTA
-300 VITAKLDDSHTAAC
+300 VITAKLDESHTASC

-320 PEMMAPQY
+320 PEMLAPQY
-328 AKMRS
+328 AEMRS
-333 RWTDRLTGNGSS
+333 RWTERLTGNGSS

-351 FQTSMES
+351 FQTSMET
-358 MAQDAEE
+358 MAQDAED

-420 AENCRLYHDEDLK
+420 AENCRLYHNEDLK

-470 QALGSTVILMYDD
+470 QALGSTVILMYED
-483 LSQEQIDK
+483 LTQEQIDK

-650 LEAVVLLADGA
+650 LEAIVLLADGA

-700 QLAADESLEAD
+700 QLAADDSVEAD

-721 SMDKAAVHREGY
+721 SMDKATIHREGY

-747 EYMNKENSKGW
+747 EYMNKENTKGW

-769 GDTGQFSNN
+769 GDAGQFSNN

-814 GGSSVDDLYATIA
+814 GGSSVEDLYATIA

-876 GSNTLVVDGE
+876 GSNALVVDGE
-886 EAQAELGESGAAGAE
+886 ETQAELGESSAAGVE

-908 NGTDSIGY
+908 SGTDSIGY

-965 GTEGGAEDYAYV
+965 GAADGAEDYAYV
-977 LLPGRTK
+977 LLPGRT
-984 EQTAEYASGSEIE
+984 EEETAEYASGSEIE

-1010 RSSGVSGYQF
+1010 RSSGASGYQF

-1072 VDGDQEVS
+1072 VDGDQEAV
-1080 VNVTADGADITVDTS
+1080 VNATEDGVDITVDTS
-1095 AAAGESFEL
+1095 AGAGKTYEL
-1104 TLSYD
+1104 TLTYEEEGS
-1109 AEKPETAV
+1109 ETSV

-1142 EKFNAALAN
+1142 EKFNAALSN

-1163 TSVTQEMVEESWQE
+1163 TSVTQEMVDESWQE
-1177 LVRVMQYL
+1177 LVRAMQYL

-1197 VIAMAESLDLGRY
+1197 VIAMAESLDLDGY
-1210 LLAGQDAFAEA
+1210 LLAGQDVFTEA
-1221 LDGAR
+1221 LDSAR

-1239 EQAWKQLL
+1239 EEAWKQLL
-1247 DAMGNLR
+1247 AAMGDLR
-1254 LKPDKGLL
+1254 LKPDKELL
-1262 EELISQAQ
+1262 DNLISQAQ
-1270 SVDTEA
+1270 SIDTSV

-1289 ADATAVF
+1289 AEAAAVF
-1296 DNDQADKEQVEEAQS
+1296 EDDQADKDQVTEAET
-1311 ALKAALAGLTAKT
+1311 ALKAALEGLIESDKADENAGN
-1324 EAGGSDTAGA
+1324 GGA
-1334 DTDTGNS
+1334 DTGSSDDGSADAGNTDA
-1341 GTGTAGSGNGTEST
+1341 GNAGAGNTGSGN
-1355 EAGGR
+1355 AN
-1360 DTGSTGSGSAGTV
+1360 TGNKDGQNGSAQNT
-1373 NSSADRAVKTG
+1373 DRAAKTG
-1384 DSSPAVP
+1384 DSFPTVP

-1406 SGLGKQADRG
+1406 SGLRKQADRG
-1416 RKESKD
+1416 RKESED
-1422 KE
+1422 KK

>member
-1 MHYKKMKRVLA
+1 M
-12 AACAAAVTASGF
+12 
-24 CPAAPVMAEEVY
+24 
-36 SAEDAADSSVQP
+36 
-48 QASKET
+48 
-54 EAEDSTENMVLYW
+54 
-67 SDDLEE
+67 
-73 TTAVSGTAAN
+73 
-83 YWSDGTAAKNWT
+83 
-95 GLWQAKAFTNEKAV
+95 
-109 ISLDRE
+109 
-115 TFASGSQSVHYS
+115 
-127 STDASGR
+127 
-134 ISVSLGSA
+134 
-142 LQNVDFTKNYI
+142 
-153 LRARVKAEN
+153 
-162 VTVSGNNGFYMR
+162 
-174 GKANNVTITP
+174 
-184 EGTRVNGTTDGWI
+184 
-197 TYEVP
+197 
-202 LRNLAAVGGAQSGSL
+202 
-217 ALEIF
+217 
-222 FDYLTGDVWFDSIE
+222 WFDSIE

-257 FQLEVE
+257 FQLEVQ

-281 EAVSV
+281 DAVSV

-292 TAEKLGTA
+292 TAEALGTA
-300 VITAKLDDSHTAAC
+300 VITAKLDESHTASC

-320 PEMMAPQY
+320 PEMLAPQY
-328 AKMRS
+328 AEMRS
-333 RWTDRLTGNGSS
+333 RWTERLTGNGSS

-351 FQTSMES
+351 FQTSMET
-358 MAQDAEE
+358 MAQDAED

-420 AENCRLYHDEDLK
+420 AENCRLYHNEDLK

-470 QALGSTVILMYDD
+470 QALGSTVILMYED
-483 LSQEQIDK
+483 LTQEQIDK

-650 LEAVVLLADGA
+650 LEAIVLLADGA

-700 QLAADESLEAD
+700 QLAADDSVEAD

-721 SMDKAAVHREGY
+721 SMDKATIHREGY

-747 EYMNKENSKGW
+747 EYMNKENTKGW

-769 GDTGQFSNN
+769 GDAGQFSNN

-814 GGSSVDDLYATIA
+814 GGSSVEDLYATIA

-876 GSNTLVVDGE
+876 GSNALVVDGE
-886 EAQAELGESGAAGAE
+886 ETQAELGESSAAGVE

-908 NGTDSIGY
+908 SGTDSIGY

-965 GTEGGAEDYAYV
+965 GTEEGAEDYAYV
-977 LLPGRTK
+977 LLPGRT
-984 EQTAEYASGSEIE
+984 EEETAEYASGSEIE

-1010 RSSGVSGYQF
+1010 RSSGASGYQF

-1072 VDGDQEVS
+1072 VDGDQEAV
-1080 VNVTADGADITVDTS
+1080 VNATEDGVDITVDTS
-1095 AAAGESFEL
+1095 AGAGKTYEL
-1104 TLSYD
+1104 TLTYEEEG
-1109 AEKPETAV
+1109 AETSV

-1142 EKFNAALAN
+1142 EKFNAALSN

-1163 TSVTQEMVEESWQE
+1163 TSVTQEMVDESWQE
-1177 LVRVMQYL
+1177 LVRAMQYL

-1197 VIAMAESLDLGRY
+1197 VIAMAESLDLDGY
-1210 LLAGQDAFAEA
+1210 LLAGQDVFTEA
-1221 LDGAR
+1221 LDSAR

-1239 EQAWKQLL
+1239 EEAWKQLL
-1247 DAMGNLR
+1247 AAMGDLR
-1254 LKPDKGLL
+1254 LKPDKELL
-1262 EELISQAQ
+1262 DNLISQAQ
-1270 SVDTEA
+1270 SIDTSV

-1289 ADATAVF
+1289 AEAAAVF
-1296 DNDQADKEQVEEAQS
+1296 EDDQADKDQVTEAET
-1311 ALKAALAGLTAKT
+1311 ALKAALEGLIESDKADENAGN
-1324 EAGGSDTAGA
+1324 GGA
-1334 DTDTGNS
+1334 DTGSSDDGSADAGNTDA
-1341 GTGTAGSGNGTEST
+1341 GNAGAGNTGSGN
-1355 EAGGR
+1355 AN
-1360 DTGSTGSGSAGTV
+1360 TGNKDGQNGSAQNT
-1373 NSSADRAVKTG
+1373 DRAAKTG
-1384 DSSPAVP
+1384 DSFPTVP

-1406 SGLGKQADRG
+1406 SGLRKQADRG
-1416 RKESKD
+1416 RKESED
-1422 KE
+1422 KK